1 MQIKMKC
8 KRALAFVLAL
18 LMLMT
23 MIPTAAFAE
32 DLPSDVATSTDVATD
47 PIASQENEPVSE
59 EPTAPDEEAEQPAA
73 EDNTAA
79 DDPAVSE
86 EDAPAIE
93 SEDIDSTEI
102 PDATPDESTGSDA
115 AEETS
120 DAADT
125 ALPAVLT
132 LRETIDANGFA
143 YVQAVRPT
151 KVCNTPDLSEAG
163 HIYTLTDT
171 DDVLL
176 ATEYSGRSIK
186 VWYYVGADA
195 AMRGYVDADDLS
207 DTCLSADEVADLTNG
222 IEYREYSTDAGYMT
236 LYLADGEFNLIEEP
250 TTEDTPA
257 EEPDPDPDIETMTE
271 EENGNES
278 EADDPAVDGAGENEN
293 AADNAPQEPTDDV
306 GSDEEAAADPEA
318 SEGEQ
323 LPEDEL
329 LTGEDEILPDS
340 ETASDDAALVEDETL
355 PDSSEEVLPP
365 ALIGDYL
372 QVTTNTRV
380 FSEIDETA
388 TDDYFG
394 DLYLGVFA
402 RDAIVHVEEVQ
413 QDSAGRSWYLVTFLY
428 GDDFTDGRMK
438 WTATDTIWIL
448 ADETAKTEQ
457 TDLTVTDYAYPL
469 GTPIM
474 RLMSR
479 STTAMNGFSLKSIS
493 GSIGSFSVGDTAY
506 GSSGRDRD
514 YSQIATLEGHGKIYA
529 TPHYL
534 EGYTVYCL
542 EHTLPGPGEN
552 ISGGGQQPTG
562 PYTIVDWDGYMS
574 TAGYSGTIYGE
585 DTMHGIAWVLGHTYP
600 FMVLDRSDSDNN
612 TWSRVAGQFAIREV
626 IKQMEG
632 AQYVRDYWDMDNFYA
647 ASNNAPAVYLEY
659 ARWLAEN
666 AIAHARRTSDIT
678 VSNKSAGY
686 ANGSYYGTAT
696 YTTDADFMRISKNVG
711 TLTGHT
717 GGEDDLYYYLNSGDT
732 VTVYSSSNSF
742 AYGVESMMDDE
753 AGFYVGVP
761 SVEIQKVLIPIES
774 IPYPTDEAFVDFAV
788 TFGAAVITKTDA
800 GTGAALAGATFEVV
814 NASGT
819 VVATTKTGADG
830 TAFFENLQAGT
841 YTICETSAPTG
852 YTISVPN
859 TQSLTVAAGQTAYST
874 FANEQISGKIAIYKV
889 DADSKTPLAGATF
902 SVTDANGKTVATL
915 VTDANGSAETG
926 WLPYGT
932 YDVTETAAPDH
943 YINSGVSVTVSITEH
958 GKTYTIEAEN
968 EPMTGGLLVRKKDAV
983 TGAAISGVQF
993 DIYQGDVLVATMTTD
1008 ANGVATCNGLDAGSY
1023 IVKEHALP
1031 TGYVGELVVLE
1042 GTVTSDV
1049 TTVFDAANMPSQSK
1063 IKIIKTD
1070 SVTGEVLPGAEFSI
1084 ANAAGIVIGQLITGE
1099 NGTTTSGWLPYGVYT
1114 ITETQAPDS
1123 YINRGFSTRIE
1134 AYENG
1139 KTYTITVENEP
1150 TKGGI
1155 KVIKTDGLTQHPI
1168 EGVQFDVYQGD
1179 VLIGTMTTNTQ
1190 GIAIIEDLEK
1200 GSYTVKEH
1208 ALPTGY
1214 VGELAEMT
1222 AVVVSD
1228 QITELTATNTPSRSK
1243 VRIIKTDALSGAALA
1258 GAEFTITDADGN
1270 VVEVLT
1276 TGADGMAE
1284 SDWLTYGTYTVTE
1297 TAAPDHY
1304 VNSGFTQSFDAYED
1318 GKTYEFAVAN
1328 QPTEGGIRLVKTDS
1342 KTNAPIAGV
1351 KFNVYSGTVLV
1362 GSMTTDTNGV
1372 AMLNGLEPGTYTVK
1386 EDALPTGYAGESV
1399 VLEATVVSDVT
1410 CELQATNTPSTSKIR
1425 IVKTDAMNGA
1435 ALAGAEFTITDSTGA
1450 VVAAITTDEDGV
1462 AVTDWL
1468 TYGTYTVT
1476 ETKAPEH
1483 YVNSGFT
1490 ATIDAHDDGETY
1502 ELAVTNAPTK
1512 GGIRLTKTDSETG
1525 AFLAG
1530 VKFSIYQGDTL
1541 IATMITDENG
1551 VASCDNLDRGSYLV
1565 KEDALPE
1572 GYSGDL
1578 VVLEATVRSDA
1589 VTELHAV
1596 NCKSKS
1602 QIRIVKTDDLTGEAV
1617 SGAEFTVTD
1626 DSGNVAAV
1634 ITTDANGEAVTDWL
1648 PYGIY
1653 TVSETRTP
1661 EHYITSDWSETVAA
1675 YENGVTYTI
1684 EVSNTPTKGYLQIT
1698 KTDALDGTLIEGVQ
1712 FDIYQGDELI
1722 STMTTGSE
1730 GVATSEALPKG
1741 TYTVKEHDLPEGYT
1755 GELATMEAVVVSDET
1770 TQLTASNQ
1778 PIMGKIAI
1786 HKSDSLTGEML
1797 ANAEFTIKRLTGLPS
1812 HNGSNDGEVVAVIT
1826 TNANGY
1832 AETSMLTYGTYLV
1845 TESKVPEHYV
1855 NEPYVCEVTIS
1866 EHEQTCTVYAENEP
1880 TMGWIRL
1887 LKTNILDQTP
1897 IAGVQFDIYQDGEVV
1912 ASMTTDD
1919 KGVAVSEALPKGEY
1933 TVREYETPVG
1943 YISEVFQ
1950 LNAEVRSDETTELT
1964 VTNKPIEGKIR
1975 IEKCDS
1981 LTGDRLA
1988 GATFTV
1994 TRLSGL
2000 PSHKGN
2006 GNGEVVATITTD
2018 VNGVAETPML
2028 TYGVYRV
2035 DETIVPEHYI
2045 DNGFSVEVTINE
2057 EDEGTYLVEC
2067 ENEPTKGWIQ
2077 LVKVDALDRTPIA
2090 GVVFDIYAGGEL
2102 VSSMTTNEDGV
2113 ALSEPLHKGE
2123 YMVCERDNPTG
2134 YTGELSVLDAVV
2146 KSDETTHLS
2155 CTNQP
2160 IQGRIQIMKRDQ
2172 LTKEALAGAEFTVTR
2187 IAGLPSHNGSNDGE
2201 VVAVI
2206 TTDANGMAI
2215 TPLLTWG
2222 TYRVEETGV
2231 PEHYVDNN
2239 FTAEVTISEDQK
2251 IYTVDVE
2258 NEPTKG
2264 WIRLTKTDRLNG
2276 NPIEGVQFDIF
2287 YNDQY
2292 GEGLAGTMVTDANG
2306 IAMSEPLRKGQY
2318 IVREHGETAG
2328 YVFEEIELA
2337 ATVKSDEITDVAA
2350 TNMPVLV
2357 QLTLYKRDLNEYDG
2371 DDPNTNPRN
2380 KAIPTMP
2387 NDYNIPDPATRGDGV
2402 LTGTVFH
2409 VSAGADILDRQ
2420 GNVIY
2425 PEGTVI
2431 IESLTT
2437 AGDAASV
2444 TTEPLWPGLY
2454 AVQEIQAPTG
2464 YQIDPNPFYVDSRGA
2479 SYQSTVPTVEYAGLS
2494 RNEILYGAQAI
2505 VKVLGNNDN
2514 TTDPTRVEIPEA
2526 GAEFKV
2532 YLKSAGSYENARDFE
2547 RDYLTTD
2554 EHGYAMTKP
2563 LPYGV
2568 YVLEQTAGKDG
2579 YEIKGPIEFSID
2591 GTESLVN
2598 PPPLTLSDKPI
2609 LYRLKLIKTDA
2620 DTGKVIT
2627 LANTSFKIK
2636 DSQGKY
2642 ITQTVYYPREMKID
2656 TFTTD
2661 VTGSVT
2667 LPEVIN
2673 WGHYF
2678 IEEIVAPEG
2687 YLIRTD
2693 ELAVFIGNAGDQPGQ
2708 TYEVEIEIPNEA
2720 VMGRIELVKTG
2731 LTLTGFMSSTEHG
2744 YEVTRP
2750 IYEDRYLAGATFEIR
2765 AAEDIIGG
2773 DGTLWYTKDALVETI
2788 TTSGTSSDMSKELP
2802 LGRYYLIET
2811 GAPVGYILE
2820 DVPYEADLTYLDG
2833 NTPVVTIQVKAGNK
2847 YLPASVALV
2856 KHKEVTEVMTSENG
2870 MVHQVITTAPG
2881 EGFTFGLYNTKDI
2894 QYMNGT
2900 LMADT
2905 LMAVGVT
2912 DEQGLL
2918 HISSYFPHGE
2928 YYIKELAAPAGW
2940 KINPDAFPVNILPD
2954 MVSED
2959 AAVIQVVYPEVVCD
2973 ELIYTPIT
2981 LTKTDIT
2988 GVETL
2993 PGALIEV
3000 MDSEGTLIY
3009 REFTDANGEIPDI
3022 PVVPGTYTFR
3032 EVYAPEGYELNM
3044 TEMTFTVDE
3053 LGNITGDT
3061 VIRDDYTL
3069 VTLVKQDM
3077 DGNPL
3082 AGVEFGLLK
3091 DDEFLVAVAQSDAKG
3106 IVTFEK
3112 IPCGKY
3118 TIREVQPLPGY
3129 LLNDTVVHLTV
3140 DNTFANPSEP
3150 LAVIEN
3156 HPIEVILHKI
3166 DKDNKPLPGAIFGL
3180 FDSDGFLCMTALSD
3194 VTGTVKFS
3202 YVPYGSYTI
3211 RELEAPDGYLLSQ
3224 TVIPIEIDA
3233 TYQNSVEPLAT
3244 VVNQAARLQYKK
3256 VDTSGKLLPGVEFSL
3271 INADTGEIV
3280 EIVTSDDAGEFV
3292 FTRFTFGNW
3301 IIRETKA
3308 PEGYNIMPN
3317 IELTV
3322 DENWVEPEP
3331 FTLVNIPNHYEF
3343 VKTDNK
3349 GNPMPGV
3356 KFTLED
3362 GAGNIL
3368 RDLVSGE
3375 DGIVHVT
3382 DLTPGVY
3389 IIREIETLEGY
3400 TLSEET
3406 IKVVIDEKY
3415 IVPDEMFRFVN
3426 YPNIQTGAG
3435 FEMTSLMWSG
3445 VALVSVSCVAV
3456 MVYILLNKRR
3466 PRT

>member
-23 MIPTAAFAE
+23 MLPTAAFAE
-32 DLPSDVATSTDVATD
+32 ELPSDVATSTDVAAD

-73 EDNTAA
+73 EDSTAA
-79 DDPAVSE
+79 DDLAVSE

-102 PDATPDESTGSDA
+102 PDDTPDESTDSDA
-115 AEETS
+115 AEETT

-125 ALPAVLT
+125 ELPVALT
-132 LRETIDANGFA
+132 LQETIEANGFA

-151 KVCNTPDLSEAG
+151 MVYNTPERSEDG

-176 ATEYSGRSIK
+176 ATEHNGSTIK

-195 AMRGYVDADDLS
+195 AMRGYVDANDLT
-207 DTCLSADEVADLTNG
+207 DTCLSADEVVALTNG
-222 IEYREYSTDAGYMT
+222 IDCREYSTDAGYMT

-257 EEPDPDPDIETMTE
+257 EEPEPDPENETMTE
-271 EENGNES
+271 EETGNES
-278 EADDPAVDGAGENEN
+278 EADDPAVDGAGEDEN

-318 SEGEQ
+318 TEGEQ

-329 LTGEDEILPDS
+329 LTGEDETLPDS
-340 ETASDDAALVEDETL
+340 ETDSDDADLVEDETL

-372 QVTTNTRV
+372 QVTTDTRV
-380 FSEIDETA
+380 FSEIDDTA

-402 RDAIVHVEEVQ
+402 RDAIVRVEEVH

-428 GDDFTDGRMK
+428 GDDFADGRMK
-438 WTATDTIWIL
+438 WIATDMIWIL
-448 ADETAKTEQ
+448 ADEAAETDQ
-457 TDLTVTDYAYPL
+457 TDLSVTDYAYPL

-479 STTAMNGFSLKSIS
+479 SATAMNGFSLKSIS

-514 YSQIATLEGHGKIYA
+514 YPQIATLEGHGKIYA

-552 ISGGGQQPTG
+552 ISGGGKQPTG

-585 DTMHGIAWVLGHTYP
+585 DTMHAIAWVLGHTYP

-647 ASNNAPAVYLEY
+647 ASNNAPGVYLEY

-666 AIAHARRTSDIT
+666 AIAHARRTGKIT

-696 YTTDADFMRISKNVG
+696 YTTGADFMRISKNVG
-711 TLTGHT
+711 MLTGHT

-761 SVEIQKVLIPIES
+761 SVEIQKVLIPIAS
-774 IPYPTDEAFVDFAV
+774 VPYPTDEAFVDFAV

-800 GTGAALAGATFEVV
+800 GTGAALPGATFEVI
-814 NASGT
+814 NASGAT
-819 VVATTKTGADG
+819 VATAKTGADG
-830 TAFFENLQAGT
+830 TVSFEDLQAGT
-841 YTICETSAPTG
+841 YTIRETSAPTG
-852 YTISVPN
+852 YTLSVPN
-859 TQSLTVAAGQTAYST
+859 TQSLTVAAGQTANAT
-874 FANEQISGKIAIYKV
+874 FANEKIRGKIAIYKV
-889 DADSKTPLAGATF
+889 DADSKEPLAGAAF
-902 SVTDANGKTVATL
+902 SVTDANGNIVATL
-915 VTDANGSAETG
+915 VTDANGTAETD

-943 YINSGVSVTVSITEH
+943 YINSGASVTVSITEH
-958 GKTYTIEAEN
+958 GKTYTVEAEN
-968 EPMTGGLLVRKKDAV
+968 EPMKGGLIVRKKDAV
-983 TGAAISGVQF
+983 TGAVIEDVQF
-993 DIYQGDVLVATMTTD
+993 DIYRDGELIATMTTD
-1008 ANGVATCNGLDAGSY
+1008 ANGVATCNGLDAGTY
-1023 IVKEHALP
+1023 TIKEHALP

-1042 GTVTSDV
+1042 GTVASDV
-1049 TTVFDAANMPSQSK
+1049 TTVLDATNMPSQSK

-1070 SVTGEVLPGAEFSI
+1070 SVTGEMLPGAEFSI
-1084 ANAAGIVIGQLITGE
+1084 ANAAGITIGKLITGE
-1099 NGTTTSGWLPYGVYT
+1099 DGTTTSGWLPYGVYT

-1134 AYENG
+1134 AFENG
-1139 KTYTITVENEP
+1139 KIYTINVENEP

-1155 KVIKTDGLTQHPI
+1155 KVIKMDALTQLPI
-1168 EGVQFDVYQGD
+1168 AGVQFDVFQGD
-1179 VLIGTMTTNTQ
+1179 TLVGTMTTNAQ

-1200 GSYTVKEH
+1200 GTYTVKEH

-1214 VGELAEMT
+1214 VGELTEMT

-1228 QITELTATNTPSRSK
+1228 QITKLPATNTPSRSK
-1243 VRIIKTDALSGAALA
+1243 VRIVKTDALSGAVLP
-1258 GAEFTITDADGN
+1258 GAEFTITDAAGN

-1276 TGADGMAE
+1276 TGVDGKIE
-1284 SDWLTYGTYTVTE
+1284 SGWLTYGTYIVTE
-1297 TAAPDHY
+1297 
-1304 VNSGFTQSFDAYED
+1304 S
-1318 GKTYEFAVAN
+1318 
-1328 QPTEGGIRLVKTDS
+1328 
-1342 KTNAPIAGV
+1342 
-1351 KFNVYSGTVLV
+1351 
-1362 GSMTTDTNGV
+1362 
-1372 AMLNGLEPGTYTVK
+1372 
-1386 EDALPTGYAGESV
+1386 
-1399 VLEATVVSDVT
+1399 
-1410 CELQATNTPSTSKIR
+1410 
-1425 IVKTDAMNGA
+1425 
-1435 ALAGAEFTITDSTGA
+1435 
-1450 VVAAITTDEDGV
+1450 
-1462 AVTDWL
+1462 
-1468 TYGTYTVT
+1468 
-1476 ETKAPEH
+1476 KAPEH
-1483 YVNSGFT
+1483 YVNSGF
-1490 ATIDAHDDGETY
+1490 AQSFDAFEDGKTY
-1502 ELAVTNAPTK
+1502 EFTVSNAPNK

-1525 AFLAG
+1525 AFLSG
-1530 VKFSIYQGDTL
+1530 VKFNIYRGDEL
-1541 IATMITDENG
+1541 VASMVTDENG
-1551 VASCDNLDRGSYLV
+1551 VASCDNLDRGTYLV

-1572 GYSGDL
+1572 GYSGEL
-1578 VVLEATVRSDA
+1578 VVLEATVQSDA

-1602 QIRIVKTDDLTGEAV
+1602 QIRIVKTDDLTGEVV

-1626 DSGNVAAV
+1626 EAGNVAAV

-1653 TVSETRTP
+1653 TVSETKTP
-1661 EHYITSDWSETVAA
+1661 EHYVTSDWSETVAA
-1675 YENGVTYTI
+1675 FENGVTYTF
-1684 EVSNTPTKGYLQIT
+1684 EVSNNPTKGYLQIT

-1712 FDIYQGDELI
+1712 FDIYQGDKLI
-1722 STMTTGSE
+1722 STMTTGAD
-1730 GVATSEALPKG
+1730 GIATSEALPKG
-1741 TYTVKEHDLPEGYT
+1741 TYTVKEHSLPEGYT
-1755 GELATMEAVVVSDET
+1755 GELATMEAVVKSDES
-1770 TQLTASNQ
+1770 TQLAANNQ
-1778 PIMGKIAI
+1778 PIMGQIRI
-1786 HKSDSLTGEML
+1786 EKSDALTGEML
-1797 ANAEFTIKRLTGLPS
+1797 ACAEFTITRNTGLPS
-1812 HNGSNDGEVVAVIT
+1812 HKGSNDGEVVAVMT
-1826 TNANGY
+1826 TDADGV
-1832 AETSMLTYGTYLV
+1832 AVSPLLTWGTYTV
-1845 TESKVPEHYV
+1845 VETKIPEHYENQPFEAV
-1855 NEPYVCEVTIS
+1855 VTIN
-1866 EHEQTCTVYAENEP
+1866 EHEQTYTIEAENEP
-1880 TMGWIRL
+1880 TMGYIRVV
-1887 LKTNILDQTP
+1887 KTNSLDQMP

-1912 ASMTTDD
+1912 ASMTTDE
-1919 KGVAVSEALPKGEY
+1919 KGVAVSPALPKGEY

-1950 LNAEVRSDETTELT
+1950 LNAEVCSDETTELA
-1964 VTNKPIEGKIR
+1964 VTNKPIQGKIR
-1975 IEKCDS
+1975 IEKQDA
-1981 LTGDRLA
+1981 LTGDHLA

-1994 TRLSGL
+1994 TRISGL
-2000 PSHKGN
+2000 PSHNGN

-2018 VNGVAETPML
+2018 VNGIAETPML

-2035 DETIVPEHYI
+2035 DETIVPEHYV
-2045 DNGFSVEVTINE
+2045 DNSFSVEVTINE

-2077 LVKVDALDRTPIA
+2077 HVKVDALDRTPIA
-2090 GVVFDIYAGGEL
+2090 GVVFDIYNGGEL
-2102 VSSMTTNEDGV
+2102 ISSMTTNADGV

-2134 YTGELSVLDAVV
+2134 YTGELIVLDAVV

-2160 IQGRIQIMKRDQ
+2160 MQGRIQIMKRDQ

-2231 PEHYVDNN
+2231 PEHYVDNS
-2239 FTAEVTISEDQK
+2239 FSVEITITEDQK

-2264 WIRLTKTDRLNG
+2264 WIRLTKTDRMNG

-2292 GEGLAGTMVTDANG
+2292 GEGMAGTMVTDANG

-2337 ATVKSDEITDVAA
+2337 VTVKSDEITDVAA

-2357 QLTLYKRDLNEYDG
+2357 QLTIYKRDLNEYDG
-2371 DDPNTNPRN
+2371 DNPNTNPRN

-2402 LTGTVFH
+2402 LTGTVFQ
-2409 VSAGADILDRQ
+2409 VSAGEDIVDRQ

-2431 IESLTT
+2431 IDSLTT

-2454 AVQEIQAPTG
+2454 AVQEIAAPTG
-2464 YQIDPNPFYVDSRGA
+2464 YQIDPNPFFVDTSGA
-2479 SYQSTVPTVEYAGLS
+2479 AMQSAVPTVVFPGLS

-2526 GAEFKV
+2526 GAEFRV
-2532 YLKSAGSYENARDFE
+2532 FLKSAGSYENARDFE
-2547 RDYLTTD
+2547 RDYLITD

-2579 YEIKGPIEFSID
+2579 HEIKGPIEFSID

-2642 ITQTVYYPREMKID
+2642 ITQTVYYPHEMEID
-2656 TFTTD
+2656 TFVTD
-2661 VTGSVT
+2661 ATGSVT

-2708 TYEVEIEIPNEA
+2708 TYEVEIEIPNKA

-2731 LTLTGFMSSTEHG
+2731 LTLTGFMTANEHG

-2750 IYEDRYLAGATFEIR
+2750 VYEDRYLAGATFEIR

-2773 DGTLWYTKDALVETI
+2773 DGTTWYTKDALVETI
-2788 TTSGTSSDMSKELP
+2788 TTSGTGSDMSKELP

-2856 KHKEVTEVMTSENG
+2856 KHKEVTEVVTSENG
-2870 MVHQVITTAPG
+2870 MVHQVITMAPG
-2881 EGFTFGLYNTKDI
+2881 EGFTFGLYNAKDI
-2894 QYMNGT
+2894 HYVNGT

-2905 LMAVGVT
+2905 LMAVGMT

-2918 HISSYFPHGE
+2918 HISGYFPHGE

-2940 KINPDAFPVNILPD
+2940 QINPDAFPVSILPD
-2954 MVSED
+2954 MVAED
-2959 AAVIQVVYPEVVCD
+2959 AAVIQVVYPEVVYD

-2981 LTKTDIT
+2981 LIKTDIT

-3000 MDSEGTLIY
+3000 RDSEGTLIY

-3032 EVYAPEGYELNM
+3032 EVYAPEGYELNT
-3044 TEMTFTVDE
+3044 TEMTFNVDE

-3061 VIRDDYTL
+3061 VIRDDYTS
-3069 VTLVKQDM
+3069 VTLVKKDM

-3082 AGVEFGLLK
+3082 AGVEFGLLR
-3091 DDEFLVAVAQSDAKG
+3091 DDESLMAVTQSDAKG

-3112 IPCGKY
+3112 IPFGKY

-3140 DNTFANPSEP
+3140 DNTFVNPVEP

-3166 DKDNKPLPGAIFGL
+3166 DKDNKPLPGTIFGL

-3224 TVIPIEIDA
+3224 TVIPIEIDEN
-3233 TYQNSVEPLAT
+3233 YQNSVEPLAT
-3244 VVNQAARLQYKK
+3244 VVNQAARLRYKK

-3271 INADTGEIV
+3271 INADTSEIV
-3280 EIVTSDDAGEFV
+3280 EIITSDDAGEFV
-3292 FTRFTFGNW
+3292 FTRFTYGNW
-3301 IIRETKA
+3301 IVRETKT
-3308 PEGYNIMPN
+3308 PEGYNVMPD

-3349 GNPMPGV
+3349 GKPLPGV

-3368 RDLVSGE
+3368 RDLISGE

-3382 DLTPGVY
+3382 GLTPGVY

-3406 IKVVIDEKY
+3406 IKVVIDDKY

-3445 VALVSVSCVAV
+3445 VALLSVSCAAV
-3456 MVYILLNKRR
+3456 MAYILLNKRR
-3466 PRT
+3466 PRI

>member
-32 DLPSDVATSTDVATD
+32 ELPSDVATSTDVVTD

-73 EDNTAA
+73 EDSTAA

-93 SEDIDSTEI
+93 SEDIDSSEI
-102 PDATPDESTGSDA
+102 PDDTPEESADSIV
-115 AEETS
+115 AEEMT

-125 ALPAVLT
+125 ELRAALT
-132 LRETIDANGFA
+132 LQETIEANGFA

-151 KVCNTPDLSEAG
+151 KVYNTPDLSEAG

-176 ATEYSGRSIK
+176 ATEHNGSSIK

-195 AMRGYVDADDLS
+195 AMRGYVDANDLS

-236 LYLADGEFNLIEEP
+236 LYFADGEFNLIEEP
-250 TTEDTPA
+250 TTENTPA
-257 EEPDPDPDIETMTE
+257 EKPEPDPENETMTE
-271 EENGNES
+271 EETGNES
-278 EADDPAVDGAGENEN
+278 EADEPAVDGAGEDEI

-306 GSDEEAAADPEA
+306 GSNEETAADPDA
-318 SEGEQ
+318 AEGEQ

-340 ETASDDAALVEDETL
+340 ETDSDDADLVEDETL
-355 PDSSEEVLPP
+355 PDSSEEVMPP

-372 QVTTNTRV
+372 QVTTNTRA

-402 RDAIVHVEEVQ
+402 RDAIVRVEEVQ

-479 STTAMNGFSLKSIS
+479 SSTAMNGFSLKSIS

-585 DTMHGIAWVLGHTYP
+585 DTMHAIAWVLGHTYP

-647 ASNNAPAVYLEY
+647 ASNNAPGVYLEY

-666 AIAHARRTSDIT
+666 AIAHARRTGKIT
-678 VSNKSAGY
+678 VSNKNAGY

-717 GGEDDLYYYLNSGDT
+717 GGEDDLYYYLNSSDT

-800 GTGAALAGATFEVV
+800 STGAALSGATFEVI
-814 NASGT
+814 NASGAT
-819 VVATTKTGADG
+819 VATAKTGADG
-830 TAFFENLQAGT
+830 TVSFEDLKAGT
-841 YTICETSAPTG
+841 YTIRETSAPTG
-852 YTISVPN
+852 YTLSVPN
-859 TQSLTVAAGQTAYST
+859 TQSLTVIAGQTASAT
-874 FANEQISGKIAIYKV
+874 FANEKISGKIAIYKV
-889 DADSKTPLAGATF
+889 DADSKEPLAGAAF
-902 SVTDANGKTVATL
+902 SVIDAYGNTVATL

-958 GKTYTIEAEN
+958 GKTYTVEAEN
-968 EPMTGGLLVRKKDAV
+968 EPMTGGLIVRKKDAV
-983 TGAAISGVQF
+983 TGAAIEDVQF
-993 DIYQGDVLVATMTTD
+993 DIYRDGELIATMTTD
-1008 ANGVATCNGLDAGSY
+1008 ANGVATCNGLDAGTY
-1023 IVKEHALP
+1023 TVKEHALP

-1049 TTVFDAANMPSQSK
+1049 TTVLDATNMPSQSK
-1063 IKIIKTD
+1063 IRIIKTD
-1070 SVTGEVLPGAEFSI
+1070 SVTGEMLPGAEFSI
-1084 ANAAGIVIGQLITGE
+1084 ANEAGIVIGQLITGE
-1099 NGTTTSGWLPYGVYT
+1099 DGTTTSGWLPYGVYT
-1114 ITETQAPDS
+1114 ITETKAPNS

-1134 AYENG
+1134 AFENG
-1139 KTYTITVENEP
+1139 KTYIVDVANEP

-1155 KVIKTDGLTQHPI
+1155 KVIKTDSLSQLPI
-1168 EGVQFDVYQGD
+1168 ADVQFDVFQED
-1179 VLIGTMTTNTQ
+1179 TLVGTMTTNAQ

-1200 GSYTVKEH
+1200 GNYTVKEH

-1214 VGELAEMT
+1214 VGALAEMT

-1228 QITELTATNTPSRSK
+1228 QITELSATNTPSRSK
-1243 VRIIKTDALSGAALA
+1243 VRIIKTDA
-1258 GAEFTITDADGN
+1258 
-1270 VVEVLT
+1270 
-1276 TGADGMAE
+1276 
-1284 SDWLTYGTYTVTE
+1284 
-1297 TAAPDHY
+1297 
-1304 VNSGFTQSFDAYED
+1304 
-1318 GKTYEFAVAN
+1318 
-1328 QPTEGGIRLVKTDS
+1328 
-1342 KTNAPIAGV
+1342 
-1351 KFNVYSGTVLV
+1351 
-1362 GSMTTDTNGV
+1362 
-1372 AMLNGLEPGTYTVK
+1372 
-1386 EDALPTGYAGESV
+1386 
-1399 VLEATVVSDVT
+1399 
-1410 CELQATNTPSTSKIR
+1410 
-1425 IVKTDAMNGA
+1425 MNGT
-1435 ALAGAEFTITDSTGA
+1435 ALAGAEFTITDSAGA
-1450 VVAAITTDEDGV
+1450 VVATITTGEDGV
-1462 AVTDWL
+1462 AITDWL

-1476 ETKAPEH
+1476 ETKAPAH
-1483 YVNSGFT
+1483 YVNSSFT
-1490 ATIDAHDDGETY
+1490 VTVDAHEDGKTY
-1502 ELAVTNAPTK
+1502 EFAVSNAPNK

-1525 AFLAG
+1525 AFLSG
-1530 VKFSIYQGDTL
+1530 VKFNIYRGDEL
-1541 IATMITDENG
+1541 VASMVTDENG
-1551 VASCDNLDRGSYLV
+1551 VASCDNLDRGTYLV
-1565 KEDALPE
+1565 KEDSLPE
-1572 GYSGDL
+1572 GYSGEL
-1578 VVLEATVRSDA
+1578 VVLEASVQSDT

-1626 DSGNVAAV
+1626 ESGNVAAV
-1634 ITTDANGEAVTDWL
+1634 ITTNANGEAVTDWL

-1653 TVSETRTP
+1653 TVTETRTP
-1661 EHYITSDWSETVAA
+1661 EHYVTSNWSETVAA
-1675 YENGVTYTI
+1675 YENGVTYTF

-1698 KTDALDGTLIEGVQ
+1698 KTDVLDGTLIEGVQ
-1712 FDIYQGDELI
+1712 FDIYQGDKLI
-1722 STMTTGSE
+1722 STMTTGAD
-1730 GVATSEALPKG
+1730 GIAISEALPKG
-1741 TYTVKEHDLPEGYT
+1741 IYTVKEHSLPEGYT
-1755 GELATMEAVVVSDET
+1755 GELATMEAVVKSDET
-1770 TQLTASNQ
+1770 TQLAANNQ
-1778 PIMGKIAI
+1778 PIMGQIRI
-1786 HKSDSLTGEML
+1786 EKSDALTGEML
-1797 ANAEFTIKRLTGLPS
+1797 AGAEFTITRNTGLPS
-1812 HNGSNDGEVVAVIT
+1812 HKGSNDSEVVAVMT
-1826 TNANGY
+1826 TNADG
-1832 AETSMLTYGTYLV
+1832 AAVSPLLTWGTYTV
-1845 TESKVPEHYV
+1845 VETKIPEHYENQPFEAV
-1855 NEPYVCEVTIS
+1855 VTIS
-1866 EHEQTCTVYAENEP
+1866 EHEQTYTVEAENVP
-1880 TMGWIRL
+1880 TMGYIRVV
-1887 LKTNILDQTP
+1887 KTNSLDQTP
-1897 IAGVQFDIYQDGEVV
+1897 IAGVIFDITQNSQVIGSIV
-1912 ASMTTDD
+1912 TDEN
-1919 KGVAVSEALPKGEY
+1919 GVAVSDPLPKGIY
-1933 TVREYETPVG
+1933 TVSERDTPIGYVYEIVNL
-1943 YISEVFQ
+1943 Q
-1950 LNAEVRSDETTELT
+1950 AEVRSDETIELT

-1975 IEKCDS
+1975 IEKQDA

-1994 TRLSGL
+1994 TRVSGL
-2000 PSHKGN
+2000 PSHNGS
-2006 GNGEVVATITTD
+2006 GNGEVVATITTAI
-2018 VNGVAETPML
+2018 NGVAETPWL

-2035 DETIVPEHYI
+2035 EETGVPEHYV
-2045 DNGFSVEVTINE
+2045 DNGFSVEAVINE
-2057 EDEGTYLVEC
+2057 EDMGTYLVDC

-2090 GVVFDIYAGGEL
+2090 GVVFDIYNGGEL
-2102 VSSMTTNEDGV
+2102 VSSMTTNADGV

-2134 YTGELSVLDAVV
+2134 YTGELNTLEAVV

-2172 LTKEALAGAEFTVTR
+2172 LTKDALAGAEFTVTR

-2231 PEHYVDNN
+2231 PEHYVDNS
-2239 FTAEVTISEDQK
+2239 FSVEVTINEDQK
-2251 IYTVDVE
+2251 IYTIDVE

-2337 ATVKSDEITDVAA
+2337 ATVKSDEITDVEA

-2402 LTGTVFH
+2402 LTGTVFQ
-2409 VSAGADILDRQ
+2409 VSAGADILDCQ

-2431 IESLTT
+2431 IDSLTT
-2437 AGDAASV
+2437 AGDDASV

-2454 AVQEIQAPTG
+2454 AVQEITAPTG
-2464 YQIDPNPFYVDSRGA
+2464 YQIDPNPFYVDTRGA
-2479 SYQSTVPTVEYAGLS
+2479 AMQSAIPTVVFPGLS

-2526 GAEFKV
+2526 GAEFRV
-2532 YLKSAGSYENARDFE
+2532 FLKSAGSYENARDFE
-2547 RDYLTTD
+2547 RDYLITD

-2579 YEIKGPIEFSID
+2579 YEIKGPIEFEID

-2636 DSQGKY
+2636 DSQGEY
-2642 ITQTVYYPREMKID
+2642 ITQTVYYPREMEID

-2661 VTGSVT
+2661 ATGSVT

-2693 ELAVFIGNAGDQPGQ
+2693 ELAVFIGNAGDTPGE

-2731 LTLTGFMSSTEHG
+2731 LTLIGFMTTTEHG

-2773 DGTLWYTKDALVETI
+2773 DGTIWYTKDALVETI
-2788 TTSGTSSDMSKELP
+2788 TTSGTGSDMSKELP

-2820 DVPYEADLTYLDG
+2820 DVPCEADLTYLDG

-2856 KHKEVTEVMTSENG
+2856 KHKEVTKVVTSENG

-2881 EGFTFGLYNTKDI
+2881 EGFTFGLYNAKDI
-2894 QYMNGT
+2894 HYVNGT

-2918 HISSYFPHGE
+2918 HISGYFPHGE

-2940 KINPDAFPVNILPD
+2940 KINPDAFPVSIQPD
-2954 MVSED
+2954 MVAED
-2959 AAVIQVVYPEVVCD
+2959 AAVIQIVYPEVVYD

-3000 MDSEGTLIY
+3000 MNSEGTLIY

-3032 EVYAPEGYELNM
+3032 EVYAPEGYELNT

-3053 LGNITGDT
+3053 LGNITGET
-3061 VIRDDYTL
+3061 VIRDDYTR

-3106 IVTFEK
+3106 IVTFKK

-3224 TVIPIEIDA
+3224 TVIPVEIDEN
-3233 TYQNSVEPLAT
+3233 YQNSVEPLAT

-3256 VDTSGKLLPGVEFSL
+3256 VDTNGKLLPGVEFSL
-3271 INADTGEIV
+3271 INADTGEVV

-3292 FTRFTFGNW
+3292 FTRFTYGNW
-3301 IIRETKA
+3301 IVRETKT
-3308 PEGYNIMPN
+3308 PEGYNVMPD
-3317 IELTV
+3317 IELKV
-3322 DENWVEPEP
+3322 DDNWVEPEP
-3331 FTLVNIPNHYEF
+3331 FTIINIPNHYEF

-3349 GNPMPGV
+3349 GKPMPGV

-3368 RDLVSGE
+3368 RDLVSGV

-3406 IKVVIDEKY
+3406 IKIVIDEKY
-3415 IVPDEMFRFVN
+3415 VVPDEMFHFVN

-3445 VALVSVSCVAV
+3445 VALVSVSCAAV
-3456 MVYILLNKRR
+3456 MAYILLNKRR

>member
-1 MQIKMKC
+1 MHLKTVC
-8 KRALAFVLAL
+8 KRLTA
-18 LMLMT
+18 LMLAVLMMLT
-23 MIPTAAFAE
+23 LLPVSVFAE
-32 DLPSDVATSTDVATD
+32 DMDSDMTSHADTDIVSPDTSIADADISDFTTDASKNTEESDDTSTVQEPETETEEEGTDEGMSDGVSVEDEQTEDEDAAASAPEKPSDDTSGEVNEDDSEQQDSDTEELETPVLRSA
-47 PIASQENEPVSE
+47 ASPSRF
-59 EPTAPDEEAEQPAA
+59 TGDE
-73 EDNTAA
+73 
-79 DDPAVSE
+79 
-86 EDAPAIE
+86 
-93 SEDIDSTEI
+93 
-102 PDATPDESTGSDA
+102 
-115 AEETS
+115 
-120 DAADT
+120 
-125 ALPAVLT
+125 
-132 LRETIDANGFA
+132 
-143 YVQAVRPT
+143 AVRLGKEGNNIYGIIVQKDGSSST
-151 KVCNTPDLSEAG
+151 SITRHWVTVDGVKYTAYCIEASNAS
-163 HIYTLTDT
+163 T
-171 DDVLL
+171 
-176 ATEYSGRSIK
+176 SGRD
-186 VWYYVGADA
+186 G
-195 AMRGYVDADDLS
+195 GL
-207 DTCLSADEVADLTNG
+207 EPG
-222 IEYREYSTDAGYMT
+222 TDAGLLWILNNVPDDSDEDYAIKQQAIWA
-236 LYLADGEFNLIEEP
+236 YLGQSFSISNLAAGSRCSMSTEQLRERMNDIVTNAQNASLTGSQELWIAYHLENRSYYQDMAFTVAEP
-250 TTEDTPA
+250 PPSITPT
-257 EEPDPDPDIETMTE
+257 PVPTPTPTPTPTPITGVIRVVKRDS
-271 EENGNES
+271 ENGE
-278 EADDPAVDGAGENEN
+278 
-293 AADNAPQEPTDDV
+293 
-306 GSDEEAAADPEA
+306 
-318 SEGEQ
+318 
-323 LPEDEL
+323 
-329 LTGEDEILPDS
+329 
-340 ETASDDAALVEDETL
+340 
-355 PDSSEEVLPP
+355 
-365 ALIGDYL
+365 
-372 QVTTNTRV
+372 
-380 FSEIDETA
+380 
-388 TDDYFG
+388 
-394 DLYLGVFA
+394 
-402 RDAIVHVEEVQ
+402 
-413 QDSAGRSWYLVTFLY
+413 
-428 GDDFTDGRMK
+428 
-438 WTATDTIWIL
+438 
-448 ADETAKTEQ
+448 
-457 TDLTVTDYAYPL
+457 
-469 GTPIM
+469 
-474 RLMSR
+474 
-479 STTAMNGFSLKSIS
+479 
-493 GSIGSFSVGDTAY
+493 
-506 GSSGRDRD
+506 
-514 YSQIATLEGHGKIYA
+514 
-529 TPHYL
+529 
-534 EGYTVYCL
+534 
-542 EHTLPGPGEN
+542 
-552 ISGGGQQPTG
+552 
-562 PYTIVDWDGYMS
+562 
-574 TAGYSGTIYGE
+574 
-585 DTMHGIAWVLGHTYP
+585 
-600 FMVLDRSDSDNN
+600 
-612 TWSRVAGQFAIREV
+612 
-626 IKQMEG
+626 
-632 AQYVRDYWDMDNFYA
+632 
-647 ASNNAPAVYLEY
+647 
-659 ARWLAEN
+659 
-666 AIAHARRTSDIT
+666 
-678 VSNKSAGY
+678 
-686 ANGSYYGTAT
+686 
-696 YTTDADFMRISKNVG
+696 
-711 TLTGHT
+711 
-717 GGEDDLYYYLNSGDT
+717 
-732 VTVYSSSNSF
+732 
-742 AYGVESMMDDE
+742 
-753 AGFYVGVP
+753 
-761 SVEIQKVLIPIES
+761 
-774 IPYPTDEAFVDFAV
+774 
-788 TFGAAVITKTDA
+788 
-800 GTGAALAGATFEVV
+800 ALAGAVFQLYDSTGNPVGSPVITDATGVAEWTDIPSGDYSVQEIEAPEGYTADDALYPVTITENGQLLTIDVANDAITGKIRIVKTAADTQEALPGAVFTIADA
-814 NASGT
+814 NGT
-819 VVATTKTGADG
+819 VVATLTTGEDG
-830 TAFFENLQAGT
+830 TAE
-841 YTICETSAPTG
+841 S
-852 YTISVPN
+852 
-859 TQSLTVAAGQTAYST
+859 
-874 FANEQISGKIAIYKV
+874 
-889 DADSKTPLAGATF
+889 D
-902 SVTDANGKTVATL
+902 
-915 VTDANGSAETG
+915 
-926 WLPYGT
+926 WLPYDT
-932 YDVTETAAPDH
+932 YTVTEVQAPDH
-943 YINSGVSVTVSITEH
+943 YINSGFSTTINAMED
-958 GKTYTIEAEN
+958 GQTYTISVENAPMQGGIRLTKTDASNGQAIANVQFDIFDATGSLVCTMATNADGVALSGNLPRGKYTVRERELPTGYAGDLVELITAVEPDSVTELTATNMPSTSKIRIVKIDADTKAPLAGAVFSVCDSSGSSVATLTTGEDGTAETDWLPYGTYSVTETAAPDRYINSGFSTTVNAYENGQTYTVEVEN
-968 EPMTGGLLVRKKDAV
+968 EAMTGGLIVRKKDAV
-983 TGAAISGVQF
+983 TSFAISGVQF
-993 DIYQGDVLVATMTTD
+993 DIYQGDILIATMTTD
-1008 ANGVATCNGLDAGSY
+1008 ANGVATCNGLDAGTY
-1023 IVKEHALP
+1023 TVKEHALP

-1049 TTVFDAANMPSQSK
+1049 TTVLDATNMPSQSK
-1063 IKIIKTD
+1063 IRIIKTD
-1070 SVTGEVLPGAEFSI
+1070 SVTGEMLPGAEFSI
-1084 ANAAGIVIGQLITGE
+1084 ANAAGTVIGQLVTGE
-1099 NGTTTSGWLPYGVYT
+1099 DGTTTSGWLPYGIYT
-1114 ITETQAPDS
+1114 ITETQAPDT
-1123 YINRGFSTRIE
+1123 YINRGFSTHIE

-1155 KVIKTDGLTQHPI
+1155 KVIKTDALTQMPI
-1168 EGVQFDVYQGD
+1168 AGVQFDVYQAD
-1179 VLIGTMTTNTQ
+1179 VLIGTMTTNAQ

-1200 GSYTVKEH
+1200 GTYMVKEH

-1222 AVVVSD
+1222 AVVMSD
-1228 QITELTATNTPSRSK
+1228 QITELSATNTPSRSK
-1243 VRIIKTDALSGAALA
+1243 VQIIKTDALTGAALA
-1258 GAEFTITDADGN
+1258 GAEFTITDAAGN
-1270 VVEVLT
+1270 VVEVLST
-1276 TGADGMAE
+1276 DADGKAE

-1297 TAAPDHY
+1297 SAAPNHY
-1304 VNSGFTQSFDAYED
+1304 VNSGFTQTFDAYED
-1318 GKTYEFAVAN
+1318 GKTYEFAV
-1328 QPTEGGIRLVKTDS
+1328 S
-1342 KTNAPIAGV
+1342 NAP
-1351 KFNVYSGTVLV
+1351 N
-1362 GSMTTDTNGV
+1362 
-1372 AMLNGLEPGTYTVK
+1372 
-1386 EDALPTGYAGESV
+1386 
-1399 VLEATVVSDVT
+1399 
-1410 CELQATNTPSTSKIR
+1410 
-1425 IVKTDAMNGA
+1425 
-1435 ALAGAEFTITDSTGA
+1435 
-1450 VVAAITTDEDGV
+1450 
-1462 AVTDWL
+1462 
-1468 TYGTYTVT
+1468 
-1476 ETKAPEH
+1476 
-1483 YVNSGFT
+1483 
-1490 ATIDAHDDGETY
+1490 
-1502 ELAVTNAPTK
+1502 K

-1525 AFLAG
+1525 AFLSG
-1530 VKFSIYQGDTL
+1530 VKFNIYHGDEL
-1541 IATMITDENG
+1541 VASMVTDENG
-1551 VASCDNLDRGSYLV
+1551 VASYDNLDRGTYLV

-1572 GYSGDL
+1572 GYSGEL
-1578 VVLEATVRSDA
+1578 VVLEATVQSDT

-1602 QIRIVKTDDLTGEAV
+1602 QIRIIKTDDLTGEAV

-1626 DSGNVAAV
+1626 EAGNVAAV
-1634 ITTDANGEAVTDWL
+1634 ITSDANGEAVTDWL

-1653 TVSETRTP
+1653 TVTETRTP
-1661 EHYITSDWSETVAA
+1661 EHYVTSDWSETVAA
-1675 YENGVTYTI
+1675 YENGVTYTF

-1712 FDIYQGDELI
+1712 FDIYHGDELI
-1722 STMTTGSE
+1722 STMTTGAD
-1730 GVATSEALPKG
+1730 GGATSEALPKG
-1741 TYTVKEHDLPEGYT
+1741 TYTVKEHSLPEGYT
-1755 GELATMEAVVVSDET
+1755 GELATMEAVVKSDET

-1778 PIMGKIAI
+1778 PIMGQIRVE
-1786 HKSDSLTGEML
+1786 KSDALTGEML
-1797 ANAEFTIKRLTGLPS
+1797 AGAEFTITRSTGLPS
-1812 HNGSNDGEVVAVIT
+1812 HKGSNDGEVVAVIT
-1826 TNANGY
+1826 TNEDGY
-1832 AETSMLTYGTYLV
+1832 AETPMLTYGTYLV
-1845 TESKVPEHYV
+1845 TETKVPEHYV
-1855 NEPYVCEVTIS
+1855 DEPYTCEVTIN
-1866 EHEQTCTVYAENEP
+1866 EHEQICTVYAENVP
-1880 TMGWIRL
+1880 TMGYIRVV
-1887 LKTNILDQTP
+1887 KTNSLDQTP
-1897 IAGVQFDIYQDGEVV
+1897 IAGVIFDISQNSQVIGSIVTGDN
-1912 ASMTTDD
+1912 
-1919 KGVAVSEALPKGEY
+1919 GVAVSDPLPKGIY
-1933 TVREYETPVG
+1933 TVSERDTPIGYVYEIVN
-1943 YISEVFQ
+1943 
-1950 LNAEVRSDETTELT
+1950 LKAEVRSDETTELV
-1964 VTNKPIEGKIR
+1964 VTNKPIEGKFR
-1975 IEKCDS
+1975 IEKRDA
-1981 LTGDRLA
+1981 LTGERLA

-1994 TRLSGL
+1994 TRVSGL
-2000 PSHKGN
+2000 PSHN
-2006 GNGEVVATITTD
+2006 GSDNGEVVAIVTTD
-2018 VNGVAETPML
+2018 INGVAETPWL
-2028 TYGVYRV
+2028 TYGVYRIE
-2035 DETIVPEHYI
+2035 ETGVPEHYV
-2045 DNGFSVEVTINE
+2045 DNGFSVEAIINE
-2057 EDEGTYLVEC
+2057 EDMGPYLVDC

-2090 GVVFDIYAGGEL
+2090 GVVFDIYQDGEL

-2123 YMVCERDNPTG
+2123 YTVCERDTPTG
-2134 YTGELSVLDAVV
+2134 YTYDLAMLEAVV

-2160 IQGRIQIMKRDQ
+2160 IQGRIQIQKTDE

-2206 TTDANGMAI
+2206 TTDAYGIAI

-2222 TYRVEETGV
+2222 TYRIEETKV
-2231 PEHYVDNN
+2231 PEHFVDNGYSCEAVIAADIE
-2239 FTAEVTISEDQK
+2239 TLTI
-2251 IYTVDVE
+2251 DVE

-2318 IVREHGETAG
+2318 IVQEHGETAG

-2357 QLTLYKRDLNEYDG
+2357 QLTIYKRDLDEYDG

-2402 LTGTVFH
+2402 LTGTVFQF
-2409 VSAGADILDRQ
+2409 SAGADILDRQ

-2431 IESLTT
+2431 IDSLTT

-2454 AVQEIQAPTG
+2454 AVQEIAAPTG
-2464 YQIDPNPFYVDSRGA
+2464 YQIDPNPFFVDTSGA
-2479 SYQSTVPTVEYAGLS
+2479 AMQSAVPTVVFPGLS

-2526 GAEFKV
+2526 GAEFQV
-2532 YLKSAGSYENARDFE
+2532 FLKSAGSYENARDFE
-2547 RDYLTTD
+2547 RDYLITD
-2554 EHGYAMTKP
+2554 ENGYAMTKP

-2579 YEIKGPIEFSID
+2579 YEIKGPIEFEID

-2642 ITQTVYYPREMKID
+2642 ITQTVYYPREMEID
-2656 TFTTD
+2656 TFVTD
-2661 VTGSVT
+2661 ATGSVT
-2667 LPEVIN
+2667 LPEVVN

-2731 LTLTGFMSSTEHG
+2731 LTLTGFMTTTEHG

-2750 IYEDRYLAGATFEIR
+2750 IYEDRYLTGATFEIR

-2788 TTSGTSSDMSKELP
+2788 TTSGTGSDMSKELP

-2820 DVPYEADLTYLDG
+2820 DVPYEADLTYLDSH
-2833 NTPVVTIQVKAGNK
+2833 TPVVTIQVRAGNK

-2856 KHKEVTEVMTSENG
+2856 KHKEVTEVVSSENG
-2870 MVHQVITTAPG
+2870 MVHQVVTTAPG
-2881 EGFTFGLYNTKDI
+2881 EGFTFGLYNAKDI

-2905 LMAVGVT
+2905 LMAASVT

-2918 HISSYFPHGE
+2918 HISGYFPHGE
-2928 YYIKELAAPAGW
+2928 YYLKELDAPDGW
-2940 KINPDAFPVNILPD
+2940 KINPDAFPVSIQPD
-2954 MVSED
+2954 MVAED
-2959 AAVIQVVYPEVVCD
+2959 AAVIQVVYPEVVYD

-3000 MDSEGTLIY
+3000 IDSDGTLIY

-3022 PVVPGTYTFR
+3022 PVVPGTYSFR
-3032 EVYAPEGYELNM
+3032 EVYAPEGYELNT
-3044 TEMTFTVDE
+3044 TEMTFNVDE

-3061 VIRDDYTL
+3061 VIRDDYTR

-3180 FDSDGFLCMTALSD
+3180 FDRDGFLCMQAMSD
-3194 VTGTVKFS
+3194 ATGTVKFS

-3224 TVIPIEIDA
+3224 TVIPIEIDEN
-3233 TYQNSVEPLAT
+3233 YQNSVEPLAT

-3292 FTRFTFGNW
+3292 FTRFTYGNW

-3308 PEGYNIMPN
+3308 PEGYNIMPD

-3349 GNPMPGV
+3349 GKPLPGV

-3368 RDLVSGE
+3368 RDLISGE

-3415 IVPDEMFRFVN
+3415 VVPDEMFRFVN

-3445 VALVSVSCVAV
+3445 VALVSVSCAAV

>member
-32 DLPSDVATSTDVATD
+32 ELPSDVATSTDVAAD

-73 EDNTAA
+73 EDSTAA
-79 DDPAVSE
+79 DDLAVSE

-102 PDATPDESTGSDA
+102 PDDTPDESTDSDA
-115 AEETS
+115 AEETT

-125 ALPAVLT
+125 ELPVALT
-132 LRETIDANGFA
+132 LQETIEANGFA

-151 KVCNTPDLSEAG
+151 KVYNTPERSEDG

-176 ATEYSGRSIK
+176 ATEHNGSTIK

-195 AMRGYVDADDLS
+195 AMRGYVDANDLT
-207 DTCLSADEVADLTNG
+207 DTCLSADEVVALTNG
-222 IEYREYSTDAGYMT
+222 IDCREYSTDAGYMT

-257 EEPDPDPDIETMTE
+257 EEPEPDPENETMTE
-271 EENGNES
+271 EETGNES
-278 EADDPAVDGAGENEN
+278 EADDPAVDGAGEDEN

-306 GSDEEAAADPEA
+306 GSDEEAAADPDA
-318 SEGEQ
+318 AEGEQ

-340 ETASDDAALVEDETL
+340 ETDSDDADLVEDETL

-372 QVTTNTRV
+372 QVTTDTRV
-380 FSEIDETA
+380 FSEIDDTA

-402 RDAIVHVEEVQ
+402 RDAIVRVEEVH

-428 GDDFTDGRMK
+428 GDDFADGRMK
-438 WTATDTIWIL
+438 WIATDMIWIL
-448 ADETAKTEQ
+448 ADEAAETDQ
-457 TDLTVTDYAYPL
+457 TDLSVTDYAYPL

-479 STTAMNGFSLKSIS
+479 SSTAMNGFSLKSIS

-552 ISGGGQQPTG
+552 ISGGGKQPTG

-585 DTMHGIAWVLGHTYP
+585 DTMHAIAWVLGHTYP

-647 ASNNAPAVYLEY
+647 ASNNAPGVYLEY

-666 AIAHARRTSDIT
+666 AIAHARRTGKIT
-678 VSNKSAGY
+678 VSNKSTGY

-774 IPYPTDEAFVDFAV
+774 VPYPTDEAFVDFAV
-788 TFGAAVITKTDA
+788 TFGTAVVTKKDA

-819 VVATTKTGADG
+819 VVATAKTGADG
-830 TAFFENLQAGT
+830 TAVFENLQAGT
-841 YTICETSAPTG
+841 YTIRETSAPTG
-852 YTISVPN
+852 YALSVPN
-859 TQSLTVAAGQTAYST
+859 TQSLTVAAGQTANAT
-874 FANEQISGKIAIYKV
+874 FTNEKIRGKIAIYKV
-889 DADSKTPLAGATF
+889 DADSKEPLAGATF
-902 SVTDANGKTVATL
+902 SVTDANGNTVATL
-915 VTDANGSAETG
+915 VTDANGTAETD

-943 YINSGVSVTVSITEH
+943 YINSGVSVTVSITEL
-958 GKTYTIEAEN
+958 GKTYTVEAEN
-968 EPMTGGLLVRKKDAV
+968 EPMTGGLIVRKKDAV
-983 TGAAISGVQF
+983 TGFAISGVQF
-993 DIYQGDVLVATMTTD
+993 DIYQGDILIATMTTD
-1008 ANGVATCNGLDAGSY
+1008 ANGVATCNGLDVGTY
-1023 IVKEHALP
+1023 MVKEHALP
-1031 TGYVGELVVLE
+1031 IGYVGELVVLE

-1049 TTVFDAANMPSQSK
+1049 TTVLDATNMPSQSK

-1070 SVTGEVLPGAEFSI
+1070 SVTGEMLPGAEFSI
-1084 ANAAGIVIGQLITGE
+1084 ANAAGIKIGKLVTGE
-1099 NGTTTSGWLPYGVYT
+1099 DGTTTSGWLPYGVYT

-1134 AYENG
+1134 AFENG
-1139 KTYTITVENEP
+1139 KTYTINVENEP

-1155 KVIKTDGLTQHPI
+1155 KVIKTDALTQLPI
-1168 EGVQFDVYQGD
+1168 EGVQFDVFKGD
-1179 VLIGTMTTNTQ
+1179 TLVGTMTTNAQ

-1200 GSYTVKEH
+1200 GAYTVKEH

-1214 VGELAEMT
+1214 VGALTEMT

-1228 QITELTATNTPSRSK
+1228 QITELSATNTPSRSK
-1243 VRIIKTDALSGAALA
+1243 VRIIKTDA
-1258 GAEFTITDADGN
+1258 
-1270 VVEVLT
+1270 
-1276 TGADGMAE
+1276 
-1284 SDWLTYGTYTVTE
+1284 
-1297 TAAPDHY
+1297 
-1304 VNSGFTQSFDAYED
+1304 
-1318 GKTYEFAVAN
+1318 
-1328 QPTEGGIRLVKTDS
+1328 
-1342 KTNAPIAGV
+1342 
-1351 KFNVYSGTVLV
+1351 
-1362 GSMTTDTNGV
+1362 
-1372 AMLNGLEPGTYTVK
+1372 
-1386 EDALPTGYAGESV
+1386 
-1399 VLEATVVSDVT
+1399 
-1410 CELQATNTPSTSKIR
+1410 
-1425 IVKTDAMNGA
+1425 MNGT
-1435 ALAGAEFTITDSTGA
+1435 ALAGAEFTITDSAGA
-1450 VVAAITTDEDGV
+1450 VVATITTGEDGV
-1462 AVTDWL
+1462 AITDWL

-1476 ETKAPEH
+1476 ETKAPAH
-1483 YVNSGFT
+1483 YVNSSFT
-1490 ATIDAHDDGETY
+1490 VTVDAHEDGKTY
-1502 ELAVTNAPTK
+1502 EFTVSNAPNK

-1525 AFLAG
+1525 AFLSG
-1530 VKFSIYQGDTL
+1530 VKFNIYRGDEL
-1541 IATMITDENG
+1541 VASMVTDENG
-1551 VASCDNLDRGSYLV
+1551 VASCDNLDRGTYLV

-1572 GYSGDL
+1572 GYSGEL
-1578 VVLEATVRSDA
+1578 VVLEATVQSDA

-1602 QIRIVKTDDLTGEAV
+1602 QIRIVKTDDLTGEV
-1617 SGAEFTVTD
+1617 VRGAEFTVTD
-1626 DSGNVAAV
+1626 EAGNVAAV
-1634 ITTDANGEAVTDWL
+1634 ITTDSNGEAITDWL

-1653 TVSETRTP
+1653 TVTETRPP
-1661 EHYITSDWSETVAA
+1661 EHYVTSDWSETVAA
-1675 YENGVTYTI
+1675 YENGVTYTF

-1712 FDIYQGDELI
+1712 FDIYQGDKLI
-1722 STMTTGSE
+1722 STMTTGAD
-1730 GVATSEALPKG
+1730 GVATSEALSKG
-1741 TYTVKEHDLPEGYT
+1741 AYTVKEHGLPEGYT
-1755 GELATMEAVVVSDET
+1755 GELVAMEAVVKSDET
-1770 TQLTASNQ
+1770 TQLAANNQ
-1778 PIMGKIAI
+1778 PIMGQIRI
-1786 HKSDSLTGEML
+1786 EKSDALTGEML
-1797 ANAEFTIKRLTGLPS
+1797 SDAEFTITRNTGLPS
-1812 HNGSNDGEVVAVIT
+1812 HKGSNDGEVVAVMT
-1826 TNANGY
+1826 TDADGV
-1832 AETSMLTYGTYLV
+1832 AVSPLLTWGTYTV
-1845 TESKVPEHYV
+1845 VETKIPEHYENQPFEAV
-1855 NEPYVCEVTIS
+1855 VTIN
-1866 EHEQTCTVYAENEP
+1866 EHEQTYTIEAENEP
-1880 TMGWIRL
+1880 TMGYIRVV
-1887 LKTNILDQTP
+1887 KTNSLDQMP

-1912 ASMTTDD
+1912 ASMTTDE
-1919 KGVAVSEALPKGEY
+1919 KGVAVSAALPKGEY

-1950 LNAEVRSDETTELT
+1950 LNAEVCSDETTELA
-1964 VTNKPIEGKIR
+1964 VTNKPIQGKIR
-1975 IEKCDS
+1975 IEKQDA
-1981 LTGDRLA
+1981 LTGDHLA

-1994 TRLSGL
+1994 TRISGL
-2000 PSHKGN
+2000 PSHNGN

-2018 VNGVAETPML
+2018 VNGIAETPML

-2035 DETIVPEHYI
+2035 DETIVPEHYV
-2045 DNGFSVEVTINE
+2045 DNSFSVEVTINE

-2067 ENEPTKGWIQ
+2067 ENEPNKGWIQ

-2090 GVVFDIYAGGEL
+2090 GVVFDIYNGGEL
-2102 VSSMTTNEDGV
+2102 ISSMTTNADGV

-2134 YTGELSVLDAVV
+2134 YTGELIVLDAVV

-2239 FTAEVTISEDQK
+2239 FSVEVTITEDQK

-2292 GEGLAGTMVTDANG
+2292 GEGLAGTMVTDASG
-2306 IAMSEPLRKGQY
+2306 IALSESLRKGQY

-2357 QLTLYKRDLNEYDG
+2357 QLTIYKRDLDEYDG

-2387 NDYNIPDPATRGDGV
+2387 DDYNIPDPATRGDGV
-2402 LTGTVFH
+2402 LTGTVFR

-2437 AGDAASV
+2437 AGDDASV

-2454 AVQEIQAPTG
+2454 AVQEITAPTG
-2464 YQIDPNPFYVDSRGA
+2464 YQIDPNLFYVDSRGA

-2526 GAEFKV
+2526 GAEFRV
-2532 YLKSAGSYENARDFE
+2532 FLKSAGSYENARDFE
-2547 RDYLTTD
+2547 RDYLITD
-2554 EHGYAMTKP
+2554 ENGYAMTKP

-2591 GTESLVN
+2591 GTENLVN
-2598 PPPLTLSDKPI
+2598 PPPLALSDKPI

-2627 LANTSFKIK
+2627 LANTSFRIK
-2636 DSQGKY
+2636 DSKGEY
-2642 ITQTVYYPREMKID
+2642 ITQTVYYPREMEID

-2661 VTGSVT
+2661 ATGSVT

-2788 TTSGTSSDMSKELP
+2788 TTSGTGSDMSKELP

-2856 KHKEVTEVMTSENG
+2856 KHKEVTEVVTSENG
-2870 MVHQVITTAPG
+2870 RVHQVITTAPG
-2881 EGFTFGLYNTKDI
+2881 EGFTFGLYNAKDI
-2894 QYMNGT
+2894 HYVNGT

-2918 HISSYFPHGE
+2918 HISGYFPHGE
-2928 YYIKELAAPAGW
+2928 YYIKELAAPDGW
-2940 KINPDAFPVNILPD
+2940 KINPNTFPVNLLPD
-2954 MVSED
+2954 MVAED
-2959 AAVIQVVYPEVVCD
+2959 AAVIQVVYPEVVYD

-3000 MDSEGTLIY
+3000 MDSDGTLIY

-3044 TEMTFTVDE
+3044 AEMTFSVDE
-3053 LGNITGDT
+3053 LGNIIGDT
-3061 VIRDDYTL
+3061 VIRDDYTR

-3211 RELEAPDGYLLSQ
+3211 RELEAPDGYLLSHD
-3224 TVIPIEIDA
+3224 VIPVEIDA

-3244 VVNQAARLQYKK
+3244 VVNQAARLRYKK
-3256 VDTSGKLLPGVEFSL
+3256 VDTSGKLLSGVEFSL

-3301 IIRETKA
+3301 LIRETKA
-3308 PEGYNIMPN
+3308 PEGYNIMPD

-3343 VKTDNK
+3343 VKTDNQ

-3362 GAGNIL
+3362 GTGNIL

-3406 IKVVIDEKY
+3406 IKIVIDEKY

-3445 VALVSVSCVAV
+3445 VALVSVSCAAV

-3466 PRT
+3466 PRI

>member
-32 DLPSDVATSTDVATD
+32 ELPSDVATSTDVAAD

-59 EPTAPDEEAEQPAA
+59 EPTAPDEEVEQPAA
-73 EDNTAA
+73 EDSTAA
-79 DDPAVSE
+79 DDLAVSE

-102 PDATPDESTGSDA
+102 PDDTPEESADSIV
-115 AEETS
+115 AEETT
-120 DAADT
+120 DAAD
-125 ALPAVLT
+125 AELPVVLT
-132 LRETIDANGFA
+132 LQETIEANGFA
-143 YVQAVRPT
+143 YVRAVRPT
-151 KVCNTPDLSEAG
+151 KVYNTPEHSEDG

-176 ATEYSGRSIK
+176 ATEHNGSSVK

-195 AMRGYVDADDLS
+195 AMRGYVDADDLA
-207 DTCLSADEVADLTNG
+207 DTCLSANEVADLTNG

-250 TTEDTPA
+250 TTEDAPA
-257 EEPDPDPDIETMTE
+257 EEPEPDPENETMPE
-271 EENGNES
+271 EETGNES
-278 EADDPAVDGAGENEN
+278 EADDPAVDDAGEDEN

-306 GSDEEAAADPEA
+306 DSDEETAADPEA
-318 SEGEQ
+318 TEGEQ

-329 LTGEDEILPDS
+329 LTGEDETLPDS
-340 ETASDDAALVEDETL
+340 ETDSDDADLIEDETL
-355 PDSSEEVLPP
+355 PDGIEEVLPP

-372 QVTTNTRV
+372 QVTTDTRV
-380 FSEIDETA
+380 FSEIDDTA

-402 RDAIVHVEEVQ
+402 RDAIVRVEEVH
-413 QDSAGRSWYLVTFLY
+413 QDSAGRIWYLVTFLY
-428 GDDFTDGRMK
+428 GDDFADGRMK
-438 WTATDTIWIL
+438 WTATDMIWIL
-448 ADETAKTEQ
+448 ADEAAETDQ
-457 TDLTVTDYAYPL
+457 TDLSVTDYAYPL

-479 STTAMNGFSLKSIS
+479 SATAMNGFSLKSIS

-514 YSQIATLEGHGKIYA
+514 YPQIATLEGHGKIYA

-552 ISGGGQQPTG
+552 ISGGGKQPTG
-562 PYTIVDWDGYMS
+562 PYTIVDWNGYMS
-574 TAGYSGTIYGE
+574 TAGYSGAIYGE
-585 DTMHGIAWVLGHTYP
+585 DTMHAIAWVLGHTYP
-600 FMVLDRSDSDNN
+600 FMVLDRSDSNN
-612 TWSRVAGQFAIREV
+612 ETWSRVAGQFAIREV

-647 ASNNAPAVYLEY
+647 ASNNAPSVYLEY

-666 AIAHARRTSDIT
+666 AIAHARRTGKIT

-774 IPYPTDEAFVDFAV
+774 VPYPTDEAFVDFAV
-788 TFGAAVITKTDA
+788 TFGTAVVTKKDA

-819 VVATTKTGADG
+819 VVATAKTGADG
-830 TAFFENLQAGT
+830 TAVFENLQAGT
-841 YTICETSAPTG
+841 YTIRETSAPTG
-852 YTISVPN
+852 YALSVPN
-859 TQSLTVAAGQTAYST
+859 TQSLTVAAGQTVNAT
-874 FANEQISGKIAIYKV
+874 FTNEKIRGKIAIYKV
-889 DADSKTPLAGATF
+889 DADSKEPLAGATF
-902 SVTDANGKTVATL
+902 SVTDANGNTVATL
-915 VTDANGSAETG
+915 VTDANGTAETD

-943 YINSGVSVTVSITEH
+943 YINSGVSVTVSITEL
-958 GKTYTIEAEN
+958 GKTYTVEAEN
-968 EPMTGGLLVRKKDAV
+968 EPMTGGLIVRKKDAV
-983 TGAAISGVQF
+983 TGFAISGVQF
-993 DIYQGDVLVATMTTD
+993 DIYQGDILIATMTTD
-1008 ANGVATCNGLDAGSY
+1008 ANGVATCNGLDAGTY
-1023 IVKEHALP
+1023 MVKEHALP
-1031 TGYVGELVVLE
+1031 IGYVGELVVLE

-1049 TTVFDAANMPSQSK
+1049 TTVLDATNMPSQSK

-1070 SVTGEVLPGAEFSI
+1070 SVTGEMLPGAEFSI
-1084 ANAAGIVIGQLITGE
+1084 ANAAGIVIGQLVTGE
-1099 NGTTTSGWLPYGVYT
+1099 DGTTTSGWLPYGVYT

-1155 KVIKTDGLTQHPI
+1155 KVIKTDALTQLPI
-1168 EGVQFDVYQGD
+1168 EGVQFDVFKGD
-1179 VLIGTMTTNTQ
+1179 TLVGTMTTNTQ

-1200 GSYTVKEH
+1200 GTYTVKEH

-1214 VGELAEMT
+1214 VGALAEMT

-1228 QITELTATNTPSRSK
+1228 QITELSATNTPSSSK
-1243 VRIIKTDALSGAALA
+1243 VRIIKTDA
-1258 GAEFTITDADGN
+1258 
-1270 VVEVLT
+1270 
-1276 TGADGMAE
+1276 
-1284 SDWLTYGTYTVTE
+1284 
-1297 TAAPDHY
+1297 
-1304 VNSGFTQSFDAYED
+1304 
-1318 GKTYEFAVAN
+1318 
-1328 QPTEGGIRLVKTDS
+1328 
-1342 KTNAPIAGV
+1342 
-1351 KFNVYSGTVLV
+1351 
-1362 GSMTTDTNGV
+1362 
-1372 AMLNGLEPGTYTVK
+1372 
-1386 EDALPTGYAGESV
+1386 
-1399 VLEATVVSDVT
+1399 
-1410 CELQATNTPSTSKIR
+1410 
-1425 IVKTDAMNGA
+1425 MNGT
-1435 ALAGAEFTITDSTGA
+1435 ALAGAEFTITDSAGV
-1450 VVAAITTDEDGV
+1450 VVATITTGEDGV
-1462 AVTDWL
+1462 AITDWL

-1476 ETKAPEH
+1476 ETKAPAH
-1483 YVNSGFT
+1483 YVNSSFT
-1490 ATIDAHDDGETY
+1490 VTVDAHEDGKTY
-1502 ELAVTNAPTK
+1502 EFTVSNAPNK

-1525 AFLAG
+1525 AFLSG
-1530 VKFSIYQGDTL
+1530 VKFNIYRGDEL
-1541 IATMITDENG
+1541 VASMVTDENG
-1551 VASCDNLDRGSYLV
+1551 VASCDNLDRGTYLV

-1572 GYSGDL
+1572 GYSGEL
-1578 VVLEATVRSDA
+1578 VVLEATVQSDA

-1602 QIRIVKTDDLTGEAV
+1602 QIRIIKTDDLTGEAV

-1626 DSGNVAAV
+1626 ESGNVAAV
-1634 ITTDANGEAVTDWL
+1634 ITTNANGEAVTDWL

-1653 TVSETRTP
+1653 TVTETRPP
-1661 EHYITSDWSETVAA
+1661 EHYVTSDWSETVAA
-1675 YENGVTYTI
+1675 YENGITYTF
-1684 EVSNTPTKGYLQIT
+1684 EVSNTPTKGYLQVT
-1698 KTDALDGTLIEGVQ
+1698 KTDVLDGTLIEGVQ
-1712 FDIYQGDELI
+1712 FDIYQADELI
-1722 STMTTGSE
+1722 STMTTGAD
-1730 GVATSEALPKG
+1730 GIATSEALPKG
-1741 TYTVKEHDLPEGYT
+1741 IYTVKEHSLPEGYT
-1755 GELATMEAVVVSDET
+1755 GELATMEAVVKSDET

-1778 PIMGKIAI
+1778 PIMGQIRVE
-1786 HKSDSLTGEML
+1786 KSDALTGEML
-1797 ANAEFTIKRLTGLPS
+1797 AGAEFTITRNTGLPS
-1812 HNGSNDGEVVAVIT
+1812 HKGSNDGEVVAVMT
-1826 TNANGY
+1826 TDADGV
-1832 AETSMLTYGTYLV
+1832 AVSPLLTWGTYTV
-1845 TESKVPEHYV
+1845 VETKIPEHYENQPFEAV
-1855 NEPYVCEVTIS
+1855 VTIN
-1866 EHEQTCTVYAENEP
+1866 EHEQIYTIEAENEP
-1880 TMGWIRL
+1880 TMGYIRVV
-1887 LKTNILDQTP
+1887 KTNSLDQMP

-1912 ASMTTDD
+1912 ASMTTDE
-1919 KGVAVSEALPKGEY
+1919 KGVAVSAALPKGEY
-1933 TVREYETPVG
+1933 TVCEYETPVG

-1950 LNAEVRSDETTELT
+1950 LNAEVCSDETTELA
-1964 VTNKPIEGKIR
+1964 VTNKPIQGKIR
-1975 IEKCDS
+1975 IEKQDA
-1981 LTGDRLA
+1981 LTGDHLA

-1994 TRLSGL
+1994 TRISGL
-2000 PSHKGN
+2000 PSHNGN

-2018 VNGVAETPML
+2018 VNGFAETPML

-2035 DETIVPEHYI
+2035 DETIVPEHYV
-2045 DNGFSVEVTINE
+2045 DNSFSVEVTINE

-2090 GVVFDIYAGGEL
+2090 GVVFDIYNGGEL
-2102 VSSMTTNEDGV
+2102 ISSMTTNADGV

-2134 YTGELSVLDAVV
+2134 YTGELIVLDAVV

-2239 FTAEVTISEDQK
+2239 FSVEVTISEDQK
-2251 IYTVDVE
+2251 TYTVDVE

-2264 WIRLTKTDRLNG
+2264 WIRLAKTDRLNG

-2357 QLTLYKRDLNEYDG
+2357 QLTIYKRDLDEYDG

-2387 NDYNIPDPATRGDGV
+2387 DDYNIPDPATRGDGV
-2402 LTGTVFH
+2402 LTGTVFR

-2437 AGDAASV
+2437 AGDDASV

-2454 AVQEIQAPTG
+2454 AVQEITAPTG
-2464 YQIDPNPFYVDSRGA
+2464 YQIDPNLFYVDSRGA

-2526 GAEFKV
+2526 GAEFRV
-2532 YLKSAGSYENARDFE
+2532 FLKSAGSYENARDFE
-2547 RDYLTTD
+2547 RDYLITD
-2554 EHGYAMTKP
+2554 ENGYAMTKP

-2579 YEIKGPIEFSID
+2579 YEIKGPIEFEID

-2620 DTGKVIT
+2620 DTGKIIT

-2642 ITQTVYYPREMKID
+2642 ITQTVYYPREMEID

-2661 VTGSVT
+2661 ATGSVT

-2678 IEEIVAPEG
+2678 IEEIKAPEG

-2731 LTLTGFMSSTEHG
+2731 LTLTGFMPSTEHG

-2788 TTSGTSSDMSKELP
+2788 TTSGAGSDMSKELP

-2820 DVPYEADLTYLDG
+2820 DVPYEVDLTYLDG
-2833 NTPVVTIQVKAGNK
+2833 HTSVVTIQIRAGNK

-2856 KHKEVTEVMTSENG
+2856 KHKEVTEVVSSENG
-2870 MVHQVITTAPG
+2870 MVYQVITTAPG
-2881 EGFTFGLYNTKDI
+2881 EGFTFGLYNAKDI

-2905 LMAVGVT
+2905 LMAVGMT
-2912 DEQGLL
+2912 DEKGLL
-2918 HISSYFPHGE
+2918 HISGYFPHGE

-2940 KINPDAFPVNILPD
+2940 KINPDAFPVSILPD
-2954 MVSED
+2954 MVAED
-2959 AAVIQVVYPEVVCD
+2959 AAVIQVVYPEVVYD

-3000 MDSEGTLIY
+3000 MNSEGTLIY

-3044 TEMTFTVDE
+3044 AEMTFSVDV

-3061 VIRDDYTL
+3061 VIRDDYTR

-3082 AGVEFGLLK
+3082 AGVEFGLLR

-3112 IPCGKY
+3112 ILFGKY

-3140 DNTFANPSEP
+3140 DNTFVNPSEP
-3150 LAVIEN
+3150 LAVVEN

-3224 TVIPIEIDA
+3224 TVIPIEIDEN
-3233 TYQNSVEPLAT
+3233 YQNSVEPLAT

-3256 VDTSGKLLPGVEFSL
+3256 VDTSGKLLPSVEFSL

-3292 FTRFTFGNW
+3292 FTRFTYGSW
-3301 IIRETKA
+3301 IVRETKA
-3308 PEGYNIMPN
+3308 PEGYNIMPD
-3317 IELTV
+3317 IKLKV

-3382 DLTPGVY
+3382 GLTPGVY
-3389 IIREIETLEGY
+3389 IIREIETAEGY

-3445 VALVSVSCVAV
+3445 VALVSVSCAAV
-3456 MVYILLNKRR
+3456 MVYVLLNKRR

>member
-1 MQIKMKC
+1 MRLKMMG
-8 KRALAFVLAL
+8 KRIIAMLMAIL
-18 LMLMT
+18 LLMT
-23 MIPTAAFAE
+23 MLPMGVLAESETEIPPVSSELPDVPTEESPMPDTTITEEDLTNESETVPVEPLPEETPAEGTEQPVEDKETGSCVEGTDESDASEEPSSEAVSDPTVTDPADDSATEADQVVDSTPAPVDQLQAPSLRSAANPSRFTGDEAVRLGKEGNNIYGIIVQKDGSSSTSITRHWVTVDGVKYTAYCIEASDASTSGRDGGLEPGTDAGLLWILNNVPEDSDEDYAIKQQAIWAYLGQSFTIRNLAAGSRCSLSTDQLRERLTDIVTNAQNASLTGSQELWIAYHLDNRSYYQDMAFTVAEPPPSITPTPVPTPTPTPTPIPITGSIRVMKSDASTGSALAWAVFQLLNAAFA
-32 DLPSDVATSTDVATD
+32 PVGS
-47 PIASQENEPVSE
+47 PIM
-59 EPTAPDEEAEQPAA
+59 
-73 EDNTAA
+73 
-79 DDPAVSE
+79 
-86 EDAPAIE
+86 
-93 SEDIDSTEI
+93 
-102 PDATPDESTGSDA
+102 SDA
-115 AEETS
+115 SGIAEWTN
-120 DAADT
+120 
-125 ALPAVLT
+125 LPAGDYYIQEIQAPEGYQVDDALYSASIAENNQLLT
-132 LRETIDANGFA
+132 IEMTNEVIVGKIRI
-143 YVQAVRPT
+143 T
-151 KVCNTPDLSEAG
+151 K
-163 HIYTLTDT
+163 
-171 DDVLL
+171 
-176 ATEYSGRSIK
+176 
-186 VWYYVGADA
+186 
-195 AMRGYVDADDLS
+195 VDADTQDALS
-207 DTCLSADEVADLTNG
+207 
-222 IEYREYSTDAGYMT
+222 
-236 LYLADGEFNLIEEP
+236 
-250 TTEDTPA
+250 
-257 EEPDPDPDIETMTE
+257 
-271 EENGNES
+271 
-278 EADDPAVDGAGENEN
+278 GA
-293 AADNAPQEPTDDV
+293 
-306 GSDEEAAADPEA
+306 
-318 SEGEQ
+318 
-323 LPEDEL
+323 
-329 LTGEDEILPDS
+329 I
-340 ETASDDAALVEDETL
+340 
-355 PDSSEEVLPP
+355 
-365 ALIGDYL
+365 
-372 QVTTNTRV
+372 
-380 FSEIDETA
+380 F
-388 TDDYFG
+388 
-394 DLYLGVFA
+394 
-402 RDAIVHVEEVQ
+402 
-413 QDSAGRSWYLVTFLY
+413 
-428 GDDFTDGRMK
+428 
-438 WTATDTIWIL
+438 
-448 ADETAKTEQ
+448 
-457 TDLTVTDYAYPL
+457 TVTDV
-469 GTPIM
+469 
-474 RLMSR
+474 
-479 STTAMNGFSLKSIS
+479 S
-493 GSIGSFSVGDTAY
+493 GAIA
-506 GSSGRDRD
+506 
-514 YSQIATLEGHGKIYA
+514 ATL
-529 TPHYL
+529 T
-534 EGYTVYCL
+534 
-542 EHTLPGPGEN
+542 
-552 ISGGGQQPTG
+552 
-562 PYTIVDWDGYMS
+562 
-574 TAGYSGTIYGE
+574 
-585 DTMHGIAWVLGHTYP
+585 
-600 FMVLDRSDSDNN
+600 
-612 TWSRVAGQFAIREV
+612 
-626 IKQMEG
+626 
-632 AQYVRDYWDMDNFYA
+632 
-647 ASNNAPAVYLEY
+647 
-659 ARWLAEN
+659 
-666 AIAHARRTSDIT
+666 
-678 VSNKSAGY
+678 
-686 ANGSYYGTAT
+686 
-696 YTTDADFMRISKNVG
+696 
-711 TLTGHT
+711 
-717 GGEDDLYYYLNSGDT
+717 
-732 VTVYSSSNSF
+732 
-742 AYGVESMMDDE
+742 
-753 AGFYVGVP
+753 
-761 SVEIQKVLIPIES
+761 
-774 IPYPTDEAFVDFAV
+774 
-788 TFGAAVITKTDA
+788 
-800 GTGAALAGATFEVV
+800 
-814 NASGT
+814 
-819 VVATTKTGADG
+819 TGADG
-830 TAFFENLQAGT
+830 
-841 YTICETSAPTG
+841 
-852 YTISVPN
+852 
-859 TQSLTVAAGQTAYST
+859 
-874 FANEQISGKIAIYKV
+874 
-889 DADSKTPLAGATF
+889 
-902 SVTDANGKTVATL
+902 
-915 VTDANGSAETG
+915 SAETD

-932 YDVTETAAPDH
+932 YTVTETAAPDR
-943 YINSGVSVTVSITEH
+943 YINSGFSTTINAYEN
-958 GKTYTIEAEN
+958 GKTYTVEVEN
-968 EPMTGGLLVRKKDAV
+968 EAMTGGLIVRKKDAV
-983 TGAAISGVQF
+983 TSFAISGVQF
-993 DIYQGDVLVATMTTD
+993 DIYQGDILIATMTTD
-1008 ANGVATCNGLDAGSY
+1008 ANGVATCNGLDAGTY
-1023 IVKEHALP
+1023 TVKEHALP

-1049 TTVFDAANMPSQSK
+1049 TTVLDATNMPSQSK
-1063 IKIIKTD
+1063 IRIIKTD
-1070 SVTGEVLPGAEFSI
+1070 SVTGEMLPGAEFSI
-1084 ANAAGIVIGQLITGE
+1084 ANAAGTVIGRLVTGE
-1099 NGTTTSGWLPYGVYT
+1099 DGTTTSGWLPYGIYT
-1114 ITETQAPDS
+1114 ITETQSPDS

-1155 KVIKTDGLTQHPI
+1155 KVIKTDALTQLPI
-1168 EGVQFDVYQGD
+1168 AGVQFDVFQGD
-1179 VLIGTMTTNTQ
+1179 TLVGTLTTNAQ

-1200 GSYTVKEH
+1200 GTYTVKEH

-1228 QITELTATNTPSRSK
+1228 QITELSATNTPSRSK

-1258 GAEFTITDADGN
+1258 GAEFTITDNVGVVVATITTDEDG
-1270 VVEVLT
+1270 VAIT
-1276 TGADGMAE
+1276 
-1284 SDWLTYGTYTVTE
+1284 DWLTYGTYTVTE
-1297 TAAPDHY
+1297 TKAPEHY
-1304 VNSGFTQSFDAYED
+1304 VNSGFTQTVDAYED

-1328 QPTEGGIRLVKTDS
+1328 QPTEGGIRLVKTDAVS
-1342 KTNAPIAGV
+1342 GKPIAGV

-1362 GSMTTDTNGV
+1362 GTMTTDANGV
-1372 AMLNGLEPGTYTVK
+1372 ATLNGLEPGTYTVK
-1386 EDALPTGYAGESV
+1386 EDALPTGYAGELV
-1399 VLEATVVSDVT
+1399 VLEANVVSDVT
-1410 CELQATNTPSTSKIR
+1410 CELQAANTPSASKVR
-1425 IVKTDAMNGA
+1425 IIKTDAMNGTV
-1435 ALAGAEFTITDSTGA
+1435 LAGAEFTITDSAGA
-1450 VVAAITTDEDGV
+1450 VVATITTDEDGV

-1490 ATIDAHDDGETY
+1490 ATVDAHEDGKTY
-1502 ELAVTNAPTK
+1502 EFAVTNAPNK

-1530 VKFSIYQGDTL
+1530 VKFNIYQGDTL
-1541 IATMITDENG
+1541 IATMTTDENG
-1551 VASCDNLDRGSYLV
+1551 VASCDNLDRGIYLV

-1572 GYSGDL
+1572 GYSGEL
-1578 VVLEATVRSDA
+1578 VVLEATVQSDA

-1602 QIRIVKTDDLTGEAV
+1602 QIRIVKTDDLTGEVV

-1626 DSGNVAAV
+1626 EAGNVVAV
-1634 ITTDANGEAVTDWL
+1634 ITTDATGEAVTDWL

-1653 TVSETRTP
+1653 TVTETRTP
-1661 EHYITSDWSETVAA
+1661 EHYVTSDWSETVAA
-1675 YENGVTYTI
+1675 YENGVTYTF
-1684 EVSNTPTKGYLQIT
+1684 EVSNAPTKGYLQIT

-1712 FDIYQGDELI
+1712 FDIYQGGELI
-1722 STMTTGSE
+1722 STMTTGAD
-1730 GVATSEALPKG
+1730 GVATSKALPKG
-1741 TYTVKEHDLPEGYT
+1741 TYIVKEHSLPEGYS
-1755 GELATMEAVVVSDET
+1755 GELATMEAVVKSDET

-1778 PIMGKIAI
+1778 PIMGQIRI
-1786 HKSDSLTGEML
+1786 EKSDALTGEAL
-1797 ANAEFTIKRLTGLPS
+1797 AGAEFAITRNSGLPS
-1812 HNGSNDGEVVAVIT
+1812 HKGSNNGEVVAVMT
-1826 TNANGY
+1826 TDADGV
-1832 AETSMLTYGTYLV
+1832 AVSPLLTWGTYTV
-1845 TESKVPEHYV
+1845 VETQIPEHYENQPFEAV
-1855 NEPYVCEVTIS
+1855 VIICEQ
-1866 EHEQTCTVYAENEP
+1866 EQTYTVEAENVP
-1880 TMGWIRL
+1880 TKGYIRVV
-1887 LKTNILDQTP
+1887 KTNSLDQKP
-1897 IAGVQFDIYQDGEVV
+1897 IAGVIFDISQNSQVIGSIV
-1912 ASMTTDD
+1912 TDED
-1919 KGVAVSEALPKGEY
+1919 GVAVSDPLPKGIY
-1933 TVREYETPVG
+1933 TVSERDTPVG
-1943 YISEVFQ
+1943 YVYEIVN
-1950 LNAEVRSDETTELT
+1950 LKAEVRSDETTELV
-1964 VTNKPIEGKIR
+1964 VTNKPIEGKFR
-1975 IEKCDS
+1975 IEKRDS

-1994 TRLSGL
+1994 TRVSGL
-2000 PSHKGN
+2000 PSHNGS

-2018 VNGVAETPML
+2018 INGVAETPWL

-2035 DETIVPEHYI
+2035 EETGVPEHYV
-2045 DNGFSVEVTINE
+2045 DNGFSVEAVINE
-2057 EDEGTYLVEC
+2057 EDMGTYLVDC

-2077 LVKVDALDRTPIA
+2077 LVKVDALDRTSIA
-2090 GVVFDIYAGGEL
+2090 GVVFDIYCDGEL

-2113 ALSEPLHKGE
+2113 ALSEPLHKGK

-2134 YTGELSVLDAVV
+2134 YTGELNTLEAVV

-2172 LTKEALAGAEFTVTR
+2172 LTKGALAGAEFTVTR
-2187 IAGLPSHNGSNDGE
+2187 VSGLPSHNGSNDGE

-2222 TYRVEETGV
+2222 TYRIDETGV
-2231 PEHYVDNN
+2231 PEHYVDNS
-2239 FTAEVTISEDQK
+2239 FSVEVTITEDQK

-2357 QLTLYKRDLNEYDG
+2357 KFTIFKRDLNEYDG
-2371 DDPNTNPRN
+2371 DNPNANLHN

-2387 NDYNIPDPATRGDGV
+2387 DDYNIPAPATRGDGV
-2402 LTGTVFH
+2402 LTGTVFQ

-2420 GNVIY
+2420 GHVIY

-2431 IESLTT
+2431 IDSLTT

-2454 AVQEIQAPTG
+2454 AVQEIKAPIG

-2479 SYQSTVPTVEYAGLS
+2479 SYQSTVPTVEYAVLS

-2526 GAEFKV
+2526 GAEFRLF
-2532 YLKSAGSYENARDFE
+2532 LKSAGSYENARDFE

-2627 LANTSFKIK
+2627 LANTSFRIK
-2636 DSQGKY
+2636 DSKGEY
-2642 ITQTVYYPREMKID
+2642 ITQTVYYPHEMEID

-2661 VTGSVT
+2661 ATGSVT

-2693 ELAVFIGNAGDQPGQ
+2693 ELTVFIGNAGDQPGQ
-2708 TYEVEIEIPNEA
+2708 TYEVEIEIPNES

-2788 TTSGTSSDMSKELP
+2788 TTSGTGSDMSKELP

-2833 NTPVVTIQVKAGNK
+2833 HTPVVTIQVRAGNK

-2856 KHKEVTEVMTSENG
+2856 KHKEVPEVETSENG
-2870 MVHQVITTAPG
+2870 MVHQVITMAPG
-2881 EGFTFGLYNTKDI
+2881 EGFTFGMYNAKDI
-2894 QYMNGT
+2894 HYMNGT
-2900 LMADT
+2900 LLADT
-2905 LMAVGVT
+2905 LMTVGMT

-2918 HISSYFPHGE
+2918 HISGYFPHGE

-2940 KINPDAFPVNILPD
+2940 KINPDAFPVSILPD
-2954 MVSED
+2954 MVAED
-2959 AAVIQVVYPEVVCD
+2959 AAVIQVVYPEVVYD

-3000 MDSEGTLIY
+3000 MNSEGTLIY

-3032 EVYAPEGYELNM
+3032 EVYAPEGYELNT

-3061 VIRDDYTL
+3061 VIRDDYTR

-3106 IVTFEK
+3106 NVTFEK
-3112 IPCGKY
+3112 IPFGKY

-3140 DNTFANPSEP
+3140 DNTFINPSEP

-3180 FDSDGFLCMTALSD
+3180 YDNDGFLCMTALSD

-3202 YVPYGSYTI
+3202 YVPYGSYMI

-3224 TVIPIEIDA
+3224 TVIPIEIDEN
-3233 TYQNSVEPLAT
+3233 YQNSVEPLAT
-3244 VVNQAARLQYKK
+3244 VVNQAARLRYKK

-3271 INADTGEIV
+3271 INADTGEVV
-3280 EIVTSDDAGEFV
+3280 EIVTSDDAGVFV
-3292 FTRFTFGNW
+3292 FTHFTYGNW
-3301 IIRETKA
+3301 IVRETKT
-3308 PEGYNIMPN
+3308 PEGYNVMPD
-3317 IELTV
+3317 IELKV
-3322 DENWVEPEP
+3322 DDNWVESEP
-3331 FTLVNIPNHYEF
+3331 FTIINIPDHYEF

-3349 GNPMPGV
+3349 GNPMSGV

-3389 IIREIETLEGY
+3389 IIREIETLQGF

-3415 IVPDEMFRFVN
+3415 IIPKEMYKLVN
-3426 YPNIQTGAG
+3426 YPNIQTG
-3435 FEMTSLMWSG
+3435 SG
-3445 VALVSVSCVAV
+3445 VTMTPVMWCGIILALCAV
-3456 MVYILLNKRR
+3456 LSLAAIVKLRKHYTK
-3466 PRT
+3466 

>member
-23 MIPTAAFAE
+23 MLPTAAFAE
-32 DLPSDVATSTDVATD
+32 ELPSDVATSTDVAAD

-73 EDNTAA
+73 EDSTAA

-93 SEDIDSTEI
+93 SEDIDSSEI
-102 PDATPDESTGSDA
+102 PDDTPEESADSIV
-115 AEETS
+115 AEETT
-120 DAADT
+120 DAAD
-125 ALPAVLT
+125 AELPAALT
-132 LRETIDANGFA
+132 LQETIEANGFA
-143 YVQAVRPT
+143 YVRAVRPT
-151 KVCNTPDLSEAG
+151 KVYNTPERSEDG

-176 ATEYSGRSIK
+176 ATEHNGSSIK
-186 VWYYVGADA
+186 IWYYVGADA

-207 DTCLSADEVADLTNG
+207 DTCLSEDEVSDLTNG

-236 LYLADGEFNLIEEP
+236 LYLADGEFNPIEEP

-257 EEPDPDPDIETMTE
+257 EEPEPDPENETMPE
-271 EENGNES
+271 EETGNES
-278 EADDPAVDGAGENEN
+278 EADDPAVDGAGEDEN
-293 AADNAPQEPTDDV
+293 AADDAPQEPTGDV
-306 GSDEEAAADPEA
+306 GSDEETAADPEA
-318 SEGEQ
+318 AEGEQ

-340 ETASDDAALVEDETL
+340 ETDSDDADLVEDETL

-365 ALIGDYL
+365 ALIDDYL
-372 QVTTNTRV
+372 QVTTDTRV
-380 FSEIDETA
+380 FSEIDDTA

-402 RDAIVHVEEVQ
+402 RDAIVRVEEVH
-413 QDSAGRSWYLVTFLY
+413 QDSAGRIWYLVTFLY
-428 GDDFTDGRMK
+428 GDDFADGRMK
-438 WTATDTIWIL
+438 WIATDMIWIL
-448 ADETAKTEQ
+448 ADEAAETDQ
-457 TDLTVTDYAYPL
+457 TDLSVTDYAYPL

-514 YSQIATLEGHGKIYA
+514 YPQIATLEGHGKIYA

-552 ISGGGQQPTG
+552 ISGGGKQPTG

-574 TAGYSGTIYGE
+574 TAGYSGAIYGE
-585 DTMHGIAWVLGHTYP
+585 DTMHAIAWVLGHTYP
-600 FMVLDRSDSDNN
+600 FMVLDRSDSNN
-612 TWSRVAGQFAIREV
+612 ETWSRVAGQFAIREV

-647 ASNNAPAVYLEY
+647 ASNNAPSVYLEY

-666 AIAHARRTSDIT
+666 AIAHARRTGKIT

-774 IPYPTDEAFVDFAV
+774 VPYPTDEAFVDFAV

-800 GTGAALAGATFEVV
+800 GTGEALAGATFEVV

-819 VVATTKTGADG
+819 VVATAKTGADG
-830 TAFFENLQAGT
+830 TAVFESLQAGT
-841 YTICETSAPTG
+841 YTIRETSAPTG
-852 YTISVPN
+852 YTLSVPN
-859 TQSLTVAAGQTAYST
+859 TQSLTVAAGQTANAT
-874 FANEQISGKIAIYKV
+874 FANEKIRGKIAIYKV
-889 DADSKTPLAGATF
+889 DADSKEPLAGAAF
-902 SVTDANGKTVATL
+902 SVIDAYGNTVATL

-932 YDVTETAAPDH
+932 YDVTETAAPNH
-943 YINSGVSVTVSITEH
+943 YINSGVSVNVSITEH
-958 GKTYTIEAEN
+958 GKTYTVEVEN
-968 EPMTGGLLVRKKDAV
+968 EPMTGGLIVRKKDAV

-993 DIYQGDVLVATMTTD
+993 DIYRNDKLIASMTTD

-1023 IVKEHALP
+1023 TVKEHALP

-1049 TTVFDAANMPSQSK
+1049 TTVLDATNMPSQSK

-1070 SVTGEVLPGAEFSI
+1070 SVTGEMLPGAEFSI
-1084 ANAAGIVIGQLITGE
+1084 ANEAGSTIGKLTTGE
-1099 NGTTTSGWLPYGVYT
+1099 DGTTTSGWLPYGIYT

-1123 YINRGFSTRIE
+1123 YINRGFSKRIE
-1134 AYENG
+1134 AFENG
-1139 KTYTITVENEP
+1139 KTYTINVENEP

-1155 KVIKTDGLTQHPI
+1155 KVIKTDALTQLPI
-1168 EGVQFDVYQGD
+1168 AGVQFDVFKGD
-1179 VLIGTMTTNTQ
+1179 TLVGTMTTNAQ

-1200 GSYTVKEH
+1200 GTYTVKEH

-1228 QITELTATNTPSRSK
+1228 QITELPATNTPSRSK
-1243 VRIIKTDALSGAALA
+1243 VRIVKTDALSGAVLP
-1258 GAEFTITDADGN
+1258 GAEFTITDTAGN

-1276 TGADGMAE
+1276 TGVDGKVE
-1284 SDWLTYGTYTVTE
+1284 SGWLTYGTYIVTE
-1297 TAAPDHY
+1297 
-1304 VNSGFTQSFDAYED
+1304 S
-1318 GKTYEFAVAN
+1318 
-1328 QPTEGGIRLVKTDS
+1328 
-1342 KTNAPIAGV
+1342 
-1351 KFNVYSGTVLV
+1351 
-1362 GSMTTDTNGV
+1362 
-1372 AMLNGLEPGTYTVK
+1372 
-1386 EDALPTGYAGESV
+1386 
-1399 VLEATVVSDVT
+1399 
-1410 CELQATNTPSTSKIR
+1410 
-1425 IVKTDAMNGA
+1425 
-1435 ALAGAEFTITDSTGA
+1435 
-1450 VVAAITTDEDGV
+1450 
-1462 AVTDWL
+1462 
-1468 TYGTYTVT
+1468 
-1476 ETKAPEH
+1476 KAPEH
-1483 YVNSGFT
+1483 YVNSGF
-1490 ATIDAHDDGETY
+1490 AQSFDAFEDGKTY
-1502 ELAVTNAPTK
+1502 EFTVSNAPNK

-1525 AFLAG
+1525 AFLSG
-1530 VKFSIYQGDTL
+1530 VKFNIYRGDEL
-1541 IATMITDENG
+1541 VASMVTDENG
-1551 VASCDNLDRGSYLV
+1551 VASCDNLDRGTYLV

-1572 GYSGDL
+1572 GYSGEL
-1578 VVLEATVRSDA
+1578 VVLEATVQSDA

-1602 QIRIVKTDDLTGEAV
+1602 QIRIIKTDDLTGEAV

-1626 DSGNVAAV
+1626 ESGNVAAV

-1653 TVSETRTP
+1653 TVTETRTP
-1661 EHYITSDWSETVAA
+1661 EHYVTSDWSETVAA
-1675 YENGVTYTI
+1675 YENGITYTF
-1684 EVSNTPTKGYLQIT
+1684 EVSNTPTKGYLQVT
-1698 KTDALDGTLIEGVQ
+1698 KTDVLDGTLIEGVQ
-1712 FDIYQGDELI
+1712 FDIYQGDKLI
-1722 STMTTGSE
+1722 STMTTGAD
-1730 GVATSEALPKG
+1730 GVATSEALSKG
-1741 TYTVKEHDLPEGYT
+1741 AYTVKEHGLPEGYT
-1755 GELATMEAVVVSDET
+1755 GELVAMEAVVKSDET
-1770 TQLTASNQ
+1770 TQLAANNQ
-1778 PIMGKIAI
+1778 PIMGQIRI
-1786 HKSDSLTGEML
+1786 EKSDALTGEML
-1797 ANAEFTIKRLTGLPS
+1797 AGAEFTITRNTGLPS
-1812 HNGSNDGEVVAVIT
+1812 HKGSNDGEVVAVMT
-1826 TNANGY
+1826 TDADGV
-1832 AETSMLTYGTYLV
+1832 AVSPLLTWGTYTV
-1845 TESKVPEHYV
+1845 VETKIPEHYENQPFEAV
-1855 NEPYVCEVTIS
+1855 VTIN
-1866 EHEQTCTVYAENEP
+1866 EHEQIYTIEAENEP
-1880 TMGWIRL
+1880 TMGYIRVV
-1887 LKTNILDQTP
+1887 KTNSLDQMP

-1912 ASMTTDD
+1912 ASMTTDE
-1919 KGVAVSEALPKGEY
+1919 KGVAVSAALPKGEY

-1950 LNAEVRSDETTELT
+1950 LNAEVCSDETTELA
-1964 VTNKPIEGKIR
+1964 VTNKPIQGKIR
-1975 IEKCDS
+1975 IEKQDA
-1981 LTGDRLA
+1981 LTGDHLA

-1994 TRLSGL
+1994 TRISGL
-2000 PSHKGN
+2000 PSHNGN

-2018 VNGVAETPML
+2018 VNGIAETPML

-2035 DETIVPEHYI
+2035 DETIVPEHYV
-2045 DNGFSVEVTINE
+2045 DNSFSVEVTINE

-2090 GVVFDIYAGGEL
+2090 GVVFDIYNGGEL
-2102 VSSMTTNEDGV
+2102 ISSMTTNADGV

-2134 YTGELSVLDAVV
+2134 YTGELIVLDAVV

-2172 LTKEALAGAEFTVTR
+2172 LTKEALAGAEFTVTC

-2231 PEHYVDNN
+2231 PEHYVDNS
-2239 FTAEVTISEDQK
+2239 FSVEVTITEDQK
-2251 IYTVDVE
+2251 TYTVDVE

-2264 WIRLTKTDRLNG
+2264 WIRLAKTDRLNG

-2357 QLTLYKRDLNEYDG
+2357 QLTIYKRDLDEYDG

-2387 NDYNIPDPATRGDGV
+2387 DDYNIPDPATRGDGV
-2402 LTGTVFH
+2402 LTGTVFQ

-2420 GNVIY
+2420 GNVTY

-2437 AGDAASV
+2437 AGDDASV

-2454 AVQEIQAPTG
+2454 AVQEITAPTG

-2526 GAEFKV
+2526 GAEFRV
-2532 YLKSAGSYENARDFE
+2532 FLKSAGSYENARDFE
-2547 RDYLTTD
+2547 RDYLITD
-2554 EHGYAMTKP
+2554 ENGYAMTKP

-2579 YEIKGPIEFSID
+2579 YEIKGPIEFEID

-2620 DTGKVIT
+2620 DTGKIIT

-2636 DSQGKY
+2636 DSKGEY
-2642 ITQTVYYPREMKID
+2642 ITQTVYYPREMEID

-2661 VTGSVT
+2661 ATGSVT

-2678 IEEIVAPEG
+2678 IEEIKAPEG

-2693 ELAVFIGNAGDQPGQ
+2693 ELAVFIGNAGDQPGE

-2731 LTLTGFMSSTEHG
+2731 LTLTGFMTTTEHG

-2750 IYEDRYLAGATFEIR
+2750 IYEDRYLAGATFEVR

-2773 DGTLWYTKDALVETI
+2773 DGTTWYTKDALVETI
-2788 TTSGTSSDMSKELP
+2788 TTSGTGSDMSKELP

-2833 NTPVVTIQVKAGNK
+2833 HTPVVTIQVRAGNK

-2856 KHKEVTEVMTSENG
+2856 KHKEVTEVETSENG

-2881 EGFTFGLYNTKDI
+2881 EGFTFGLYNAKDI

-2905 LMAVGVT
+2905 LMAVGMT

-2918 HISSYFPHGE
+2918 HISGYFPHGE

-2940 KINPDAFPVNILPD
+2940 QINPDAFPVSILPD
-2954 MVSED
+2954 MVAED
-2959 AAVIQVVYPEVVCD
+2959 AAVIQVVYPAVVYD

-3000 MDSEGTLIY
+3000 RDSEGTLIY

-3032 EVYAPEGYELNM
+3032 EVYAPEGYELNT

-3061 VIRDDYTL
+3061 VIRDDYTR

-3082 AGVEFGLLK
+3082 AGVEFALMK
-3091 DDEFLVAVAQSDAKG
+3091 DDEFLVAVAKSDAKG

-3112 IPCGKY
+3112 IPFGKY
-3118 TIREVQPLPGY
+3118 TIREVQPLHGY

-3140 DNTFANPSEP
+3140 DNTFVNPAEP

-3224 TVIPIEIDA
+3224 TVIPVEINA

-3244 VVNQAARLQYKK
+3244 VVNQAARLRYKK
-3256 VDTSGKLLPGVEFSL
+3256 VDTSGEFLPGVEFSL
-3271 INADTGEIV
+3271 INADTGEVV

-3292 FTRFTFGNW
+3292 FTRFTYGNW
-3301 IIRETKA
+3301 IVRETKTL
-3308 PEGYNIMPN
+3308 EGYNVMPD

-3349 GNPMPGV
+3349 GNPMSGV

-3368 RDLVSGE
+3368 HDLVSGE

-3445 VALVSVSCVAV
+3445 VALVSVSCAAV

-3466 PRT
+3466 PRI

>member
-1 MQIKMKC
+1 MRLKMMG
-8 KRALAFVLAL
+8 KRIIAMLMAIL
-18 LMLMT
+18 LLMT
-23 MIPTAAFAE
+23 MLPMGVLAESETEIPPVSSELPDVPTEESPMPDTTITEEDLTNESETVPAEPLPEETPAEGTEQPVEDKETGSSVEGKDESDATEEPSGEAVSDPTVTDPADDSATEADQVVDSTPAPVDQLQAPSLRSAANPSRFTGDEAVRLGKEGNNIYSIIVQKDGSSSTSITRHWVTVDGVKYTAYCIEASDASTSGRDGGLEPGTDAGLLWILNNVPEDSDEDYAIKQQAIWAYLGQSFTIRNLAAGSRCSLSTDQLRERLTDIVTNAQNASLTGSQELWIAYHLDNRSYYQDMAFTVAEPPPSITPTPVPTPTPTPTPIPITGSIRVMKSDASTGSALAGAVFQLLDAAFA
-32 DLPSDVATSTDVATD
+32 PVGS
-47 PIASQENEPVSE
+47 PITTNASGI
-59 EPTAPDEEAEQPAA
+59 AEWT
-73 EDNTAA
+73 N
-79 DDPAVSE
+79 
-86 EDAPAIE
+86 
-93 SEDIDSTEI
+93 
-102 PDATPDESTGSDA
+102 
-115 AEETS
+115 
-120 DAADT
+120 
-125 ALPAVLT
+125 LPAG
-132 LRETIDANGFA
+132 DY
-143 YVQAVRPT
+143 YVQEIQAPEGYQVDDALYSASITENNQLLTIEMTNEVIVGKIRIT
-151 KVCNTPDLSEAG
+151 K
-163 HIYTLTDT
+163 
-171 DDVLL
+171 
-176 ATEYSGRSIK
+176 
-186 VWYYVGADA
+186 
-195 AMRGYVDADDLS
+195 VDADTQYALS
-207 DTCLSADEVADLTNG
+207 D
-222 IEYREYSTDAGYMT
+222 
-236 LYLADGEFNLIEEP
+236 
-250 TTEDTPA
+250 
-257 EEPDPDPDIETMTE
+257 
-271 EENGNES
+271 
-278 EADDPAVDGAGENEN
+278 
-293 AADNAPQEPTDDV
+293 
-306 GSDEEAAADPEA
+306 
-318 SEGEQ
+318 
-323 LPEDEL
+323 
-329 LTGEDEILPDS
+329 
-340 ETASDDAALVEDETL
+340 
-355 PDSSEEVLPP
+355 
-365 ALIGDYL
+365 
-372 QVTTNTRV
+372 
-380 FSEIDETA
+380 
-388 TDDYFG
+388 
-394 DLYLGVFA
+394 
-402 RDAIVHVEEVQ
+402 AI
-413 QDSAGRSWYLVTFLY
+413 F
-428 GDDFTDGRMK
+428 
-438 WTATDTIWIL
+438 
-448 ADETAKTEQ
+448 
-457 TDLTVTDYAYPL
+457 TVTDVRGA
-469 GTPIM
+469 I
-474 RLMSR
+474 
-479 STTAMNGFSLKSIS
+479 
-493 GSIGSFSVGDTAY
+493 V
-506 GSSGRDRD
+506 
-514 YSQIATLEGHGKIYA
+514 ATL
-529 TPHYL
+529 
-534 EGYTVYCL
+534 
-542 EHTLPGPGEN
+542 
-552 ISGGGQQPTG
+552 
-562 PYTIVDWDGYMS
+562 
-574 TAGYSGTIYGE
+574 
-585 DTMHGIAWVLGHTYP
+585 
-600 FMVLDRSDSDNN
+600 
-612 TWSRVAGQFAIREV
+612 
-626 IKQMEG
+626 
-632 AQYVRDYWDMDNFYA
+632 
-647 ASNNAPAVYLEY
+647 
-659 ARWLAEN
+659 
-666 AIAHARRTSDIT
+666 
-678 VSNKSAGY
+678 
-686 ANGSYYGTAT
+686 
-696 YTTDADFMRISKNVG
+696 TTDADGSAETDWLPYGSYTVTEVQAPDG
-711 TLTGHT
+711 
-717 GGEDDLYYYLNSGDT
+717 YVNSGFTT
-732 VTVYSSSNSF
+732 VIEATENGKTYTIH
-742 AYGVESMMDDE
+742 VENTAMQ
-753 AGFYVGVP
+753 GG
-761 SVEIQKVLIPIES
+761 IRL
-774 IPYPTDEAFVDFAV
+774 
-788 TFGAAVITKTDA
+788 TKTDA
-800 GTGAALAGATFEVV
+800 SNGRAIANVQFDIFDTNGTLV
-814 NASGT
+814 GT
-819 VVATTKTGADG
+819 MTTNADG
-830 TAFFENLQAGT
+830 VAVSGNLPRGQ
-841 YTICETSAPTG
+841 YTVREHALPTG
-852 YTISVPN
+852 YAGDLVELTADVEPDSVTELMATNMP
-859 TQSLTVAAGQTAYST
+859 ST
-874 FANEQISGKIAIYKV
+874 SKIRIVKI
-889 DADSKTPLAGATF
+889 DADTKVPLAGAVF
-902 SVTDANGKTVATL
+902 SVSDSSGSSVATL
-915 VTDANGSAETG
+915 TTGEDGTAETG

-932 YDVTETAAPDH
+932 YTVMETAAPDR
-943 YINSGVSVTVSITEH
+943 YINSGFSTTINAYEN
-958 GKTYTIEAEN
+958 GQTYAVEVEN
-968 EPMTGGLLVRKKDAV
+968 EAMTGGLIVRKKDAV
-983 TGAAISGVQF
+983 TGFAISGVQF
-993 DIYQGDVLVATMTTD
+993 DIYQGDILIVTMTTD
-1008 ANGVATCNGLDAGSY
+1008 ANGIATCNGLDAGTY
-1023 IVKEHALP
+1023 TVKEHALP

-1049 TTVFDAANMPSQSK
+1049 TTVLDATNMPSQSK
-1063 IKIIKTD
+1063 IRIIKTD
-1070 SVTGEVLPGAEFSI
+1070 SVTGEMLPGAEFSI
-1084 ANAAGIVIGQLITGE
+1084 ANAAGTVIGQLVTGE
-1099 NGTTTSGWLPYGVYT
+1099 DGTTTSGWLPYGIYT
-1114 ITETQAPDS
+1114 ITETQAPDT

-1134 AYENG
+1134 VYENG
-1139 KTYTITVENEP
+1139 KTYTITVENDP

-1155 KVIKTDGLTQHPI
+1155 KVIKTNALTQQPI
-1168 EGVQFDVYQGD
+1168 AGVQFDVYQAD
-1179 VLIGTMTTNTQ
+1179 VLIGTMTTNAH

-1200 GSYTVKEH
+1200 GTYTVKEH

-1214 VGELAEMT
+1214 VGELTEMT

-1228 QITELTATNTPSRSK
+1228 QITELAATNTPSRSK
-1243 VRIIKTDALSGAALA
+1243 VRIIKTDALTGAALA
-1258 GAEFTITDADGN
+1258 GAEFTITDAAGN

-1276 TGADGMAE
+1276 TDADGMAE

-1297 TAAPDHY
+1297 SAAPEHY
-1304 VNSGFTQSFDAYED
+1304 VNSGFSQTFDAYED
-1318 GKTYEFAVAN
+1318 GKTYEFSVTNA
-1328 QPTEGGIRLVKTDS
+1328 PTEGGIRLTKTDALTG
-1342 KTNAPIAGV
+1342 KPIAGV
-1351 KFNVYSGTVLV
+1351 KFSVYASSALV
-1362 GSMTTDTNGV
+1362 GSMTTDANGV
-1372 AMLNGLEPGTYTVK
+1372 ATLNGLEPGSYIVK
-1386 EDALPTGYAGESV
+1386 EDALPTGYAGELV

-1435 ALAGAEFTITDSTGA
+1435 ALAGAEFTITDNVGV

-1462 AVTDWL
+1462 AITDWL

-1483 YVNSGFT
+1483 YVNSGFAET
-1490 ATIDAHDDGETY
+1490 VDAHEDGKTY
-1502 ELAVTNAPTK
+1502 EFVVSNAPTK
-1512 GGIRLTKTDSETG
+1512 GGIRLTKTDGETG

-1530 VKFSIYQGDTL
+1530 VKFNIYQGDTL
-1541 IATMITDENG
+1541 ITTMTTDENG
-1551 VASCDNLDRGSYLV
+1551 VASCDNLERGTYLV

-1572 GYSGDL
+1572 GYSGEL
-1578 VVLEATVRSDA
+1578 VVLEATVQSDA

-1602 QIRIVKTDDLTGEAV
+1602 QIRIIKTDDLTGEAV

-1626 DSGNVAAV
+1626 ESGNVAAV
-1634 ITTDANGEAVTDWL
+1634 ITTDATGEAVTDWL

-1653 TVSETRTP
+1653 TVSETKTP
-1661 EHYITSDWSETVAA
+1661 EHYVTSDWSETVAA
-1675 YENGVTYTI
+1675 FENGVTYTF
-1684 EVSNTPTKGYLQIT
+1684 EVSNNPTKGYLQIT

-1722 STMTTGSE
+1722 STMTTGSD

-1741 TYTVKEHDLPEGYT
+1741 TYTVKEHGLPEGYT
-1755 GELATMEAVVVSDET
+1755 GELVTMEAVVKSDET
-1770 TQLTASNQ
+1770 SQLTASNQ
-1778 PIMGKIAI
+1778 PIMGQIRVE
-1786 HKSDSLTGEML
+1786 KSDALTGEAL
-1797 ANAEFTIKRLTGLPS
+1797 AGAEFTITRNIGLPS
-1812 HNGSNDGEVVAVIT
+1812 HSGSNDGEIVAVMT
-1826 TNANGY
+1826 TD
-1832 AETSMLTYGTYLV
+1832 AEGVAVSPLLTWGTYNV
-1845 TESKVPEHYV
+1845 VETKIPAHYENQPFEAV
-1855 NEPYVCEVTIS
+1855 VTIS
-1866 EHEQTCTVYAENEP
+1866 EHEQTYTVEAENVP
-1880 TMGWIRL
+1880 TMGYIRVV
-1887 LKTNILDQTP
+1887 KTNSLDQKP
-1897 IAGVQFDIYQDGEVV
+1897 ISGVIFDISQNSQVIGSIV
-1912 ASMTTDD
+1912 TDED
-1919 KGVAVSEALPKGEY
+1919 GVAVSDPLPKGIY
-1933 TVREYETPVG
+1933 TVSERDTPIGYVYEIVN
-1943 YISEVFQ
+1943 
-1950 LNAEVRSDETTELT
+1950 LKAEVCSDETTELV
-1964 VTNKPIEGKIR
+1964 VTNKPIEGKFR
-1975 IEKCDS
+1975 IEKRDS

-1988 GATFTV
+1988 GAIFTI
-1994 TRLSGL
+1994 TRISGL
-2000 PSHKGN
+2000 PSHNGS

-2018 VNGVAETPML
+2018 INGVAETPWL

-2035 DETIVPEHYI
+2035 EETGVPAHYV
-2045 DNGFSVEVTINE
+2045 DNGFSVEAVINE
-2057 EDEGTYLVEC
+2057 EDMGTYLVDC

-2090 GVVFDIYAGGEL
+2090 GVVFDIYDGGEL
-2102 VSSMTTNEDGV
+2102 VSSMTTNADGV

-2123 YMVCERDNPTG
+2123 YMVYERDNPTG
-2134 YTGELSVLDAVV
+2134 YTGELNTLEAVV

-2187 IAGLPSHNGSNDGE
+2187 VSGLPSHNGSNDGE

-2231 PEHYVDNN
+2231 PEHYVDNSLSV
-2239 FTAEVTISEDQK
+2239 EVTISEDQK

-2287 YNDQY
+2287 YNNQY

-2328 YVFEEIELA
+2328 YVFEKIELA

-2357 QLTLYKRDLNEYDG
+2357 QLTIYKRDLDEYDG

-2402 LTGTVFH
+2402 LTGTAFQ

-2431 IESLTT
+2431 IDSLTT

-2454 AVQEIQAPTG
+2454 AVQEIAAPTG
-2464 YQIDPNPFYVDSRGA
+2464 YQIDPNLFFVDTSGA
-2479 SYQSTVPTVEYAGLS
+2479 AMQSAVPTVVYPGLS

-2526 GAEFKV
+2526 GAEFRV
-2532 YLKSAGSYENARDFE
+2532 FLKSAGSYENARDFE
-2547 RDYLTTD
+2547 RDYLITD

-2620 DTGKVIT
+2620 DTGKIIT

-2642 ITQTVYYPREMKID
+2642 ITQTVYYPREMEID

-2661 VTGSVT
+2661 ATGSVT

-2678 IEEIVAPEG
+2678 IEEIKAPEG

-2693 ELAVFIGNAGDQPGQ
+2693 ELAVFIGNSGDTPGE
-2708 TYEVEIEIPNEA
+2708 TYDVEIEIPNEA

-2731 LTLTGFMSSTEHG
+2731 LTLTGFMHVKDANG
-2744 YEVTRP
+2744 YDVHVP
-2750 IYEDRYLAGATFEIR
+2750 IFEDNPLAGATYEVR
-2765 AAEDIIGG
+2765 AAEDIIGA
-2773 DGTLWYTKDALVETI
+2773 DGTVWHKQDALVDTL
-2788 TTSGTSSDMSKELP
+2788 TTTESGSTMSKELP

-2811 GAPVGYILE
+2811 AAPEGYILE
-2820 DVPYEADLTYLDG
+2820 DVPYEVALTYTDDA
-2833 NTPVVTIQVKAGNK
+2833 TPVVTIQVQASNK
-2847 YLPASVALV
+2847 YIPAEVSLEKV
-2856 KHKEVTEVMTSENG
+2856 KEITQHTETDG
-2870 MVHQVITTAPG
+2870 MVHQTITTAPG
-2881 EGFTFGLYNTKDI
+2881 EGCIFGLFNAKDI
-2894 QYMNGT
+2894 RYPGGV
-2900 LMADT
+2900 LMADNLLAT
-2905 LMAVGVT
+2905 GVT
-2912 DEQGLL
+2912 DANGQLTFSG
-2918 HISSYFPHGE
+2918 YYPHGE

-2940 KINPDAFPVNILPD
+2940 QINPDAFPVSILPD
-2954 MVSED
+2954 MVAED
-2959 AAVIQVVYPEVVCD
+2959 AAVIQVVYPEVVYD
-2973 ELIYTPIT
+2973 ELIYNPIT

-3000 MDSEGTLIY
+3000 RDSEGTLIY

-3032 EVYAPEGYELNM
+3032 EVYAPEGYELNT
-3044 TEMTFTVDE
+3044 TEMTFNVDE

-3061 VIRDDYTL
+3061 VIRDDYTR

-3112 IPCGKY
+3112 IPFGKY

-3129 LLNDTVVHLTV
+3129 LLNDTVAHLTV
-3140 DNTFANPSEP
+3140 DNTFVNPSEP

-3180 FDSDGFLCMTALSD
+3180 YDNDGFLCMTAFSD

-3224 TVIPIEIDA
+3224 TVIPIEIDEN
-3233 TYQNSVEPLAT
+3233 YQNSVEPLAT
-3244 VVNQAARLQYKK
+3244 VVNQAARLRYKK

-3308 PEGYNIMPN
+3308 PEGYNIMPD

-3343 VKTDNK
+3343 VKTDNQ

-3382 DLTPGVY
+3382 DLTPSVY
-3389 IIREIETLEGY
+3389 IIREIETAEGY

-3435 FEMTSLMWSG
+3435 FEMTPLMWSG
-3445 VALVSVSCVAV
+3445 IILALCALLSMVA
-3456 MVYILLNKRR
+3456 ILKLKKHQK
-3466 PRT
+3466 

>member
-1 MQIKMKC
+1 MRLKMMG
-8 KRALAFVLAL
+8 KRIIAMLMAIL
-18 LMLMT
+18 LLMT
-23 MIPTAAFAE
+23 MLPMGVLAESETEIPPVSSELPDVPTEESPMPDTTITEEDLTNESETVPAEPLPEETPAEGTEQPVEDKETGSSVEGTDESDASEEPSGEAVSDPTVTDPADDSATEADQAVDSTPAPVDQLQAPSLRSAASPSRFTGDEAVRLGKEGNNIYGIIVQKDGSSSTSITRHWVTVDGVKYTAYCIEASDASTSGRDGGLEPGTDAGLLWILNNVPEDSDEDYAIKQQAIWAYLGQSFTIRNLAAGSRCSLSTDQLRERLSDIVTNAQNASLTGSQELWIAYHLDNRSYYQDMAFTVAEPPPSITPTPVPTPTPTPTPIPITGSIRVMKSDAATGSALAGAVFQLLDAAFAPVDSPIKTDASGIAE
-32 DLPSDVATSTDVATD
+32 WMNLPASDYYVQEIQAPEGYQVDDALYSASITENNQLLTIEMTNEVIVGKIRITKGDADTQDTLSGAIFTITDVSGAIVAT
-47 PIASQENEPVSE
+47 
-59 EPTAPDEEAEQPAA
+59 
-73 EDNTAA
+73 
-79 DDPAVSE
+79 
-86 EDAPAIE
+86 
-93 SEDIDSTEI
+93 
-102 PDATPDESTGSDA
+102 
-115 AEETS
+115 
-120 DAADT
+120 
-125 ALPAVLT
+125 L
-132 LRETIDANGFA
+132 
-143 YVQAVRPT
+143 
-151 KVCNTPDLSEAG
+151 
-163 HIYTLTDT
+163 
-171 DDVLL
+171 
-176 ATEYSGRSIK
+176 
-186 VWYYVGADA
+186 
-195 AMRGYVDADDLS
+195 
-207 DTCLSADEVADLTNG
+207 
-222 IEYREYSTDAGYMT
+222 
-236 LYLADGEFNLIEEP
+236 
-250 TTEDTPA
+250 
-257 EEPDPDPDIETMTE
+257 
-271 EENGNES
+271 
-278 EADDPAVDGAGENEN
+278 
-293 AADNAPQEPTDDV
+293 
-306 GSDEEAAADPEA
+306 
-318 SEGEQ
+318 
-323 LPEDEL
+323 
-329 LTGEDEILPDS
+329 
-340 ETASDDAALVEDETL
+340 
-355 PDSSEEVLPP
+355 
-365 ALIGDYL
+365 
-372 QVTTNTRV
+372 
-380 FSEIDETA
+380 
-388 TDDYFG
+388 
-394 DLYLGVFA
+394 
-402 RDAIVHVEEVQ
+402 
-413 QDSAGRSWYLVTFLY
+413 
-428 GDDFTDGRMK
+428 
-438 WTATDTIWIL
+438 
-448 ADETAKTEQ
+448 
-457 TDLTVTDYAYPL
+457 
-469 GTPIM
+469 
-474 RLMSR
+474 
-479 STTAMNGFSLKSIS
+479 
-493 GSIGSFSVGDTAY
+493 
-506 GSSGRDRD
+506 
-514 YSQIATLEGHGKIYA
+514 
-529 TPHYL
+529 
-534 EGYTVYCL
+534 
-542 EHTLPGPGEN
+542 
-552 ISGGGQQPTG
+552 
-562 PYTIVDWDGYMS
+562 
-574 TAGYSGTIYGE
+574 
-585 DTMHGIAWVLGHTYP
+585 
-600 FMVLDRSDSDNN
+600 
-612 TWSRVAGQFAIREV
+612 
-626 IKQMEG
+626 
-632 AQYVRDYWDMDNFYA
+632 
-647 ASNNAPAVYLEY
+647 
-659 ARWLAEN
+659 
-666 AIAHARRTSDIT
+666 
-678 VSNKSAGY
+678 
-686 ANGSYYGTAT
+686 
-696 YTTDADFMRISKNVG
+696 TTDADGSAETDWLPYGSYTVTEVQAPDGYI
-711 TLTGHT
+711 
-717 GGEDDLYYYLNSGDT
+717 NSGFTT
-732 VTVYSSSNSF
+732 VIEATENGKTYTIH
-742 AYGVESMMDDE
+742 VENTAMQ
-753 AGFYVGVP
+753 GG
-761 SVEIQKVLIPIES
+761 IRL
-774 IPYPTDEAFVDFAV
+774 
-788 TFGAAVITKTDA
+788 TKTDA
-800 GTGAALAGATFEVV
+800 SNGRAIANVQFDIFDANGTLVGTMITNGDGVAVSGNLPRGQYTVREHELPAGYAGDLVELTADVEPDSVTELAAT
-814 NASGT
+814 NMPS
-819 VVATTKTGADG
+819 
-830 TAFFENLQAGT
+830 
-841 YTICETSAPTG
+841 TS
-852 YTISVPN
+852 
-859 TQSLTVAAGQTAYST
+859 
-874 FANEQISGKIAIYKV
+874 KIRIVKI
-889 DADSKTPLAGATF
+889 DADTKAPLAGAVF
-902 SVTDANGKTVATL
+902 SVCDSSGSSVATL
-915 VTDANGSAETG
+915 TTGEDGTAETD

-932 YDVTETAAPDH
+932 YTITETTAPDR
-943 YINSGVSVTVSITEH
+943 YINSGFSTTINAYDN
-958 GKTYTIEAEN
+958 GQTYTVEVEN
-968 EPMTGGLLVRKKDAV
+968 EAMTGGLIIRKKDAV
-983 TGAAISGVQF
+983 TGFAIGGVQF
-993 DIYQGDVLVATMTTD
+993 DIYQNDILIATMTTD
-1008 ANGVATCNGLDAGSY
+1008 SNGVATCNGLDAGTY
-1023 IVKEHALP
+1023 MVKEHALP

-1049 TTVFDAANMPSQSK
+1049 TTVLDATNMPSQSK
-1063 IKIIKTD
+1063 IRIIKTD
-1070 SVTGEVLPGAEFSI
+1070 SVTGEMLPGAEFSI
-1084 ANAAGIVIGQLITGE
+1084 ANAAGTVIGQLVTGE
-1099 NGTTTSGWLPYGVYT
+1099 DGTTTSGWLPYGIYT

-1139 KTYTITVENEP
+1139 KTYTISVENDP

-1155 KVIKTDGLTQHPI
+1155 KVIKTNALTQQPI
-1168 EGVQFDVYQGD
+1168 AGIQFDVYQAD
-1179 VLIGTMTTNTQ
+1179 TLIGTMTTNAQ

-1200 GSYTVKEH
+1200 GTYTVKEH
-1208 ALPTGY
+1208 SLPTGY

-1228 QITELTATNTPSRSK
+1228 QITELSATNTPSRSK
-1243 VRIIKTDALSGAALA
+1243 VRIIKTDALTGAALA
-1258 GAEFTITDADGN
+1258 GAEFTITDAAGN

-1276 TGADGMAE
+1276 TDVDGMAE
-1284 SDWLTYGTYTVTE
+1284 SNWLTYGTYTVTE
-1297 TAAPDHY
+1297 SAAPDHY
-1304 VNSGFTQSFDAYED
+1304 VNSGFSQTVHAYED
-1318 GKTYEFAVAN
+1318 GKTYEFTVAN
-1328 QPTEGGIRLVKTDS
+1328 QPTEGDIRLVKTDAVS
-1342 KTNAPIAGV
+1342 GKPIIGV
-1351 KFNVYSGTVLV
+1351 KFNVYSGTILV
-1362 GSMTTDTNGV
+1362 GTMTTDSNGV
-1372 AMLNGLEPGTYTVK
+1372 ATLNGLEPGTYTVK
-1386 EDALPTGYAGESV
+1386 EDALPTGYAGELV
-1399 VLEATVVSDVT
+1399 VLEANVVSDVT

-1425 IVKTDAMNGA
+1425 IIKTDAQSGT
-1435 ALAGAEFTITDSTGA
+1435 ALAGAEFTITDAAGN
-1450 VVAAITTDEDGV
+1450 VVEVLITDADGK
-1462 AVTDWL
+1462 AESNWL
-1468 TYGTYTVT
+1468 TYGIYTIT
-1476 ETKAPEH
+1476 ETAAPEH
-1483 YVNSGFT
+1483 YVNSGF
-1490 ATIDAHDDGETY
+1490 AQRFDAFEDGKTY
-1502 ELAVTNAPTK
+1502 EFTVTNAPNK
-1512 GGIRLTKTDSETG
+1512 GGIRLIKTDSETG
-1525 AFLAG
+1525 ALLAG
-1530 VKFSIYQGDTL
+1530 VQFSIYQGDTL
-1541 IATMITDENG
+1541 IATMTTDENG
-1551 VASCDNLDRGSYLV
+1551 VASCDNLDRGIYLV

-1572 GYSGDL
+1572 GYSGEL
-1578 VVLEATVRSDA
+1578 VVLEATVQSDA

-1602 QIRIVKTDDLTGEAV
+1602 QIRIIKTDDLTSEAV

-1626 DSGNVAAV
+1626 EGGNVAAV

-1653 TVSETRTP
+1653 TVTETKTP
-1661 EHYITSDWSETVAA
+1661 EHYVASSWSETVAA
-1675 YENGVTYTI
+1675 YENGVTYTF

-1698 KTDALDGTLIEGVQ
+1698 KTDVLDDTLIEGVQ
-1712 FDIYQGDELI
+1712 FDIYRTGELI
-1722 STMTTGSE
+1722 TTMTTGAD

-1741 TYTVKEHDLPEGYT
+1741 SYTVKEHSRPEGYT
-1755 GELATMEAVVVSDET
+1755 GELATMEVAVKSDET

-1778 PIMGKIAI
+1778 PIMGQIRI
-1786 HKSDSLTGEML
+1786 EKSDALTGEAL
-1797 ANAEFTIKRLTGLPS
+1797 AGAEFTITLSNGLPS
-1812 HNGSNDGEVVAVIT
+1812 HNGSNDGEVVAVMT
-1826 TNANGY
+1826 TDEDGVAV
-1832 AETSMLTYGTYLV
+1832 SPLLTWGTYTV
-1845 TESKVPEHYV
+1845 VETKIPEHYENHPFEAV
-1855 NEPYVCEVTIS
+1855 VTIS
-1866 EHEQTCTVYAENEP
+1866 EHEQTYTVEAENEP
-1880 TMGWIRL
+1880 TMGYIRVV
-1887 LKTNILDQTP
+1887 KTNSLDHTP
-1897 IAGVQFDIYQDGEVV
+1897 IAGVIFDISQNSQVIGSIV
-1912 ASMTTDD
+1912 TDED
-1919 KGVAVSEALPKGEY
+1919 GVAVSDPLPKGIY
-1933 TVREYETPVG
+1933 TVSECDTPIGYVYEIVN
-1943 YISEVFQ
+1943 
-1950 LNAEVRSDETTELT
+1950 LKAEVRSDETTDLV
-1964 VTNKPIEGKIR
+1964 VTNKPIEGKFR

-1994 TRLSGL
+1994 TRVSGL
-2000 PSHKGN
+2000 PSHNGS

-2018 VNGVAETPML
+2018 INGVAETPWL

-2035 DETIVPEHYI
+2035 EETGVPEHYV
-2045 DNGFSVEVTINE
+2045 DNGFSVEAVINE
-2057 EDEGTYLVEC
+2057 EDMGTYLVDC
-2067 ENEPTKGWIQ
+2067 ENEPTKGRIQ

-2090 GVVFDIYAGGEL
+2090 GVVFDIYDGGEL
-2102 VSSMTTNEDGV
+2102 VSSMTTNADGV

-2123 YMVCERDNPTG
+2123 YMVYERDNPTG
-2134 YTGELSVLDAVV
+2134 YTGELNTLEAVV

-2160 IQGRIQIMKRDQ
+2160 LQGRIQIMKRDQ

-2187 IAGLPSHNGSNDGE
+2187 VSGLPSHNGSNDGE

-2215 TPLLTWG
+2215 TTQLTWG
-2222 TYRVEETGV
+2222 TYRIEETSV
-2231 PEHYVDNN
+2231 PEHFVDNS
-2239 FTAEVTISEDQK
+2239 FSAEITISEDQK

-2264 WIRLTKTDRLNG
+2264 WIRLTKTDRLND
-2276 NPIEGVQFDIF
+2276 NPIEGVQFDI
-2287 YNDQY
+2287 YYADDY

-2357 QLTLYKRDLNEYDG
+2357 QLTIYKRDLDEYDG
-2371 DDPNTNPRN
+2371 VDPNTNPRN

-2387 NDYNIPDPATRGDGV
+2387 DDYNIPDPATRGDGV
-2402 LTGTVFH
+2402 LTGTVFQ

-2437 AGDAASV
+2437 AGDDASV

-2454 AVQEIQAPTG
+2454 AVQEITAPTG

-2494 RNEILYGAQAI
+2494 RNEILYGAKAI

-2526 GAEFKV
+2526 GAEFRV
-2532 YLKSAGSYENARDFE
+2532 FLKSAGSYENARDFE
-2547 RDYLTTD
+2547 RDYLITD
-2554 EHGYAMTKP
+2554 ENGYAMTKP

-2661 VTGSVT
+2661 ATGSVT

-2856 KHKEVTEVMTSENG
+2856 KHKEVTEVVTSENG

-2881 EGFTFGLYNTKDI
+2881 EGFTFGLCNAKDI

-2918 HISSYFPHGE
+2918 HISGYFPHGE

-2940 KINPDAFPVNILPD
+2940 KINPDAFPVSIQPD
-2954 MVSED
+2954 MVAED
-2959 AAVIQVVYPEVVCD
+2959 AAVIQIVYPEVVYD

-2981 LTKTDIT
+2981 LTKTNIT

-3000 MDSEGTLIY
+3000 MNSEGTLIY

-3032 EVYAPEGYELNM
+3032 EVYAPEGYELNT

-3061 VIRDDYTL
+3061 VIRDDYTR

-3211 RELEAPDGYLLSQ
+3211 RELEAPDGYLLSH

-3244 VVNQAARLQYKK
+3244 AINQAARLQYKK

-3271 INADTGEIV
+3271 INADTGEVV

-3292 FTRFTFGNW
+3292 FTRFTYGNW
-3301 IIRETKA
+3301 LIRETKA
-3308 PEGYNIMPN
+3308 PEGYNIMPD
-3317 IELTV
+3317 IELKV
-3322 DENWVEPEP
+3322 DENWIEPEP

-3343 VKTDNK
+3343 VKTDNQ
-3349 GNPMPGV
+3349 GNPIPGV

-3389 IIREIETLEGY
+3389 IIREIETLEGF
-3400 TLSEET
+3400 TRSEET

-3415 IVPDEMFRFVN
+3415 VIPKEMYKLIN
-3426 YPNIQTGAG
+3426 YPNIQTGSG
-3435 FEMTSLMWSG
+3435 ITMTPVMWCGIILALCALLSLAAIMK
-3445 VALVSVSCVAV
+3445 LRKH
-3456 MVYILLNKRR
+3456 YIK
-3466 PRT
+3466 

>member
-1 MQIKMKC
+1 MRLKMMG
-8 KRALAFVLAL
+8 KRIIAMLMAIL
-18 LMLMT
+18 LLMT
-23 MIPTAAFAE
+23 MLPMGVLAESETEITPVSSELPDVPTEASPMPDTTITEEDLTNESETVPAEPLPEETPAEGTEQPVEDKETGSSVEGKDESDATEEPSGEAVSDPTVTDPADNSATEADQAVDSTPAPVDQLQAPSLRSAANPSRFTGDEAVRLGKEGNNIYGIIVQKDGSSSTSITRHWVTVDGVKYTAYCIEASDASTSGRDGGLEPGTDAGLLWILNNVPEDSDEDYAIKQQAIWAYLGQSFTIRNLAAGSRCSLSTDQLRERLTDIVTNAQNASLTGSQELWIAYHLDNRSYYQDMAFTVAEPPPSITPTPVPTPTPTPTPIPITGSIRVMKSDASTGSAMAGAVFQLLDAAFAPV
-32 DLPSDVATSTDVATD
+32 DSPIKTDASG
-47 PIASQENEPVSE
+47 IAEWTN
-59 EPTAPDEEAEQPAA
+59 
-73 EDNTAA
+73 
-79 DDPAVSE
+79 
-86 EDAPAIE
+86 
-93 SEDIDSTEI
+93 
-102 PDATPDESTGSDA
+102 
-115 AEETS
+115 
-120 DAADT
+120 
-125 ALPAVLT
+125 LPAG
-132 LRETIDANGFA
+132 DY
-143 YVQAVRPT
+143 YVQEIQAPEGYQVDDALYSASITENGQLLTIEMTNEVIVGKIRIT
-151 KVCNTPDLSEAG
+151 K
-163 HIYTLTDT
+163 
-171 DDVLL
+171 
-176 ATEYSGRSIK
+176 
-186 VWYYVGADA
+186 
-195 AMRGYVDADDLS
+195 VDADTQDTLS
-207 DTCLSADEVADLTNG
+207 
-222 IEYREYSTDAGYMT
+222 
-236 LYLADGEFNLIEEP
+236 
-250 TTEDTPA
+250 
-257 EEPDPDPDIETMTE
+257 
-271 EENGNES
+271 
-278 EADDPAVDGAGENEN
+278 GA
-293 AADNAPQEPTDDV
+293 
-306 GSDEEAAADPEA
+306 
-318 SEGEQ
+318 
-323 LPEDEL
+323 
-329 LTGEDEILPDS
+329 I
-340 ETASDDAALVEDETL
+340 
-355 PDSSEEVLPP
+355 
-365 ALIGDYL
+365 
-372 QVTTNTRV
+372 
-380 FSEIDETA
+380 F
-388 TDDYFG
+388 
-394 DLYLGVFA
+394 
-402 RDAIVHVEEVQ
+402 
-413 QDSAGRSWYLVTFLY
+413 
-428 GDDFTDGRMK
+428 
-438 WTATDTIWIL
+438 
-448 ADETAKTEQ
+448 
-457 TDLTVTDYAYPL
+457 TVTDV
-469 GTPIM
+469 
-474 RLMSR
+474 
-479 STTAMNGFSLKSIS
+479 S
-493 GSIGSFSVGDTAY
+493 GAIV
-506 GSSGRDRD
+506 
-514 YSQIATLEGHGKIYA
+514 ATL
-529 TPHYL
+529 
-534 EGYTVYCL
+534 
-542 EHTLPGPGEN
+542 
-552 ISGGGQQPTG
+552 
-562 PYTIVDWDGYMS
+562 
-574 TAGYSGTIYGE
+574 
-585 DTMHGIAWVLGHTYP
+585 
-600 FMVLDRSDSDNN
+600 
-612 TWSRVAGQFAIREV
+612 
-626 IKQMEG
+626 
-632 AQYVRDYWDMDNFYA
+632 
-647 ASNNAPAVYLEY
+647 
-659 ARWLAEN
+659 
-666 AIAHARRTSDIT
+666 
-678 VSNKSAGY
+678 
-686 ANGSYYGTAT
+686 
-696 YTTDADFMRISKNVG
+696 TTDADGSAETDWLPYGSYTVTEVQAPDGYI
-711 TLTGHT
+711 
-717 GGEDDLYYYLNSGDT
+717 NSGFTT
-732 VTVYSSSNSF
+732 VIEATENGKTYTIH
-742 AYGVESMMDDE
+742 VENTAMQ
-753 AGFYVGVP
+753 GG
-761 SVEIQKVLIPIES
+761 IRL
-774 IPYPTDEAFVDFAV
+774 
-788 TFGAAVITKTDA
+788 TKTDA
-800 GTGAALAGATFEVV
+800 SNGRAIANVQFDIFDANGTLV
-814 NASGT
+814 GT
-819 VVATTKTGADG
+819 MTTNADG
-830 TAFFENLQAGT
+830 VAVSGNLPRGQ
-841 YTICETSAPTG
+841 YTVREHALPTG
-852 YTISVPN
+852 YAGDLVELTADVEPDSV
-859 TQSLTVAAGQTAYST
+859 TELTATNMPST
-874 FANEQISGKIAIYKV
+874 SKIRIVKI
-889 DADSKTPLAGATF
+889 DADTKAPLAGAAF
-902 SVTDANGKTVATL
+902 SVSDSSGSSVATL
-915 VTDANGSAETG
+915 TTGEDGTAETD

-932 YDVTETAAPDH
+932 YTVTETAAPDR
-943 YINSGVSVTVSITEH
+943 YINSGFSTTINAYEN
-958 GKTYTIEAEN
+958 GQTYTVEVEN
-968 EPMTGGLLVRKKDAV
+968 EAMTGGLIVRKKDAV
-983 TGAAISGVQF
+983 TGFAISGVQF
-993 DIYQGDVLVATMTTD
+993 DIYQGDTLIATMTTD
-1008 ANGVATCNGLDAGSY
+1008 TNGVATCNGLDAGTY
-1023 IVKEHALP
+1023 TVKEHALP

-1049 TTVFDAANMPSQSK
+1049 TTVLDATNMPSQSK
-1063 IKIIKTD
+1063 IRIIKTD
-1070 SVTGEVLPGAEFSI
+1070 SVTGEMLPGAEFSI
-1084 ANAAGIVIGQLITGE
+1084 ANAAGSVIGQLVTGE
-1099 NGTTTSGWLPYGVYT
+1099 DGTTTSGWLPYGIYT
-1114 ITETQAPDS
+1114 ITETLAPDS

-1139 KTYTITVENEP
+1139 KTYTITVENDP

-1155 KVIKTDGLTQHPI
+1155 KVIKTDALMQQPI
-1168 EGVQFDVYQGD
+1168 AGVQFDVYQAD
-1179 VLIGTMTTNTQ
+1179 VLIGTMTTNAL
-1190 GIAIIEDLEK
+1190 GVAIIEDLEK
-1200 GSYTVKEH
+1200 GTYTVKEH

-1228 QITELTATNTPSRSK
+1228 QITELAATNTPSRSK
-1243 VRIIKTDALSGAALA
+1243 VQIVKTDALSGAALA
-1258 GAEFTITDADGN
+1258 GAEFTITDAAGN
-1270 VVEVLT
+1270 VVEVLST
-1276 TGADGMAE
+1276 DVDGMAE

-1297 TAAPDHY
+1297 SAAPDHY
-1304 VNSGFTQSFDAYED
+1304 VNSGFSQTFDAYED
-1318 GKTYEFAVAN
+1318 GKTYEFSVTNA
-1328 QPTEGGIRLVKTDS
+1328 PTEGGIRLTKTDALTG
-1342 KTNAPIAGV
+1342 KPIAGV
-1351 KFNVYSGTVLV
+1351 KFNVYAGSALV
-1362 GSMTTDTNGV
+1362 GSMITDANGV
-1372 AMLNGLEPGTYTVK
+1372 ATLNGLEPGSYIVK
-1386 EDALPTGYAGESV
+1386 EDALPTGYAGELV
-1399 VLEATVVSDVT
+1399 VLEANVVSDAT
-1410 CELQATNTPSTSKIR
+1410 CELEATNTPSTSKIR
-1425 IVKTDAMNGA
+1425 IIKTDSMNGT
-1435 ALAGAEFTITDSTGA
+1435 ALDGAEFTITDSAGA
-1450 VVAAITTDEDGV
+1450 VIATITTGEDGV
-1462 AVTDWL
+1462 AITDWL
-1468 TYGTYTVT
+1468 PYGTYTVT
-1476 ETKAPEH
+1476 EIKAPAH

-1490 ATIDAHDDGETY
+1490 ATVDAHEDGKTY
-1502 ELAVTNAPTK
+1502 EFAVSNDPNK

-1530 VKFSIYQGDTL
+1530 VQFSIYQGDLL
-1541 IATMITDENG
+1541 IATMTTDENG
-1551 VASCDNLDRGSYLV
+1551 VASCDNLDRGTYLV
-1565 KEDALPE
+1565 KEDALPK
-1572 GYSGDL
+1572 GYSGEL
-1578 VVLEATVRSDA
+1578 VVLEATVQSDA

-1602 QIRIVKTDDLTGEAV
+1602 QIRIVKTDDLTGEVV
-1617 SGAEFTVTD
+1617 SGAEFTVKNE
-1626 DSGNVAAV
+1626 SGDVAAF

-1653 TVSETRTP
+1653 TVTETKTP
-1661 EHYITSDWSETVAA
+1661 EHYVTSDWSETVAA
-1675 YENGVTYTI
+1675 YDNGVTYTF
-1684 EVSNTPTKGYLQIT
+1684 EVSNTPSKGYLQII
-1698 KTDALDGTLIEGVQ
+1698 KTDALDGTLIEGVK

-1722 STMTTGSE
+1722 STMTTDAD

-1741 TYTVKEHDLPEGYT
+1741 TYTVKEHDLPEGYS
-1755 GELATMEAVVVSDET
+1755 GELATMEAVVKSDET

-1778 PIMGKIAI
+1778 PIMGQIRI
-1786 HKSDSLTGEML
+1786 EKSDALTGEAL
-1797 ANAEFTIKRLTGLPS
+1797 AGAEFTITRNSGLPS
-1812 HNGSNDGEVVAVIT
+1812 HKGSNDGAVVAVMT
-1826 TNANGY
+1826 TNADGV
-1832 AETSMLTYGTYLV
+1832 AVSPLLTWGTYTV
-1845 TESKVPEHYV
+1845 VETKIPTHYENQPFEAV
-1855 NEPYVCEVTIS
+1855 VTIS
-1866 EHEQTCTVYAENEP
+1866 EHEQTYNIEAENVP
-1880 TMGWIRL
+1880 TKGYIRVF
-1887 LKTNILDQTP
+1887 KTNGLDQTP
-1897 IAGVQFDIYQDGEVV
+1897 IAGVIFDISQNSQVIG
-1912 ASMTTDD
+1912 SIITDED
-1919 KGVAVSEALPKGEY
+1919 GVAVSDPLPKGIY
-1933 TVREYETPVG
+1933 TVSERDTPIGYVYEIVN
-1943 YISEVFQ
+1943 
-1950 LNAEVRSDETTELT
+1950 LKAEVRSDETTDLV
-1964 VTNKPIEGKIR
+1964 VTNKPIEGKFR

-1994 TRLSGL
+1994 TRVSGL
-2000 PSHKGN
+2000 PSHNGS

-2018 VNGVAETPML
+2018 INGVAETPWL

-2035 DETIVPEHYI
+2035 EETGVPEHYV
-2045 DNGFSVEVTINE
+2045 DNGFSVEAVINE
-2057 EDEGTYLVEC
+2057 EDMGTYLVDC

-2090 GVVFDIYAGGEL
+2090 GVVFDIYDGGEL
-2102 VSSMTTNEDGV
+2102 VSSMTTNADGV

-2123 YMVCERDNPTG
+2123 YMVYERDNPTG
-2134 YTGELSVLDAVV
+2134 YTGELNTLEAVV

-2172 LTKEALAGAEFTVTR
+2172 LTKGALAGAEFTVTR
-2187 IAGLPSHNGSNDGE
+2187 VSGLPSHNGSNDGE

-2222 TYRVEETGV
+2222 TYHVEETGV
-2231 PEHYVDNN
+2231 PEHYVDNS
-2239 FTAEVTISEDQK
+2239 FSAEVTITEDQK
-2251 IYTVDVE
+2251 IYTIDVE

-2292 GEGLAGTMVTDANG
+2292 GEGLASTMVTDANG

-2357 QLTLYKRDLNEYDG
+2357 QLTIYKRDLDEYDG

-2387 NDYNIPDPATRGDGV
+2387 NDYHIPDPATRGDGV
-2402 LTGTVFH
+2402 LTGTVFQ

-2431 IESLTT
+2431 IDSLTT

-2454 AVQEIQAPTG
+2454 AVQEIAAPTG
-2464 YQIDPNPFYVDSRGA
+2464 YQIDLNPFFVDTSGA
-2479 SYQSTVPTVEYAGLS
+2479 AMQSAVPTVVFPGLS

-2514 TTDPTRVEIPEA
+2514 TTDPTRVEIPEV
-2526 GAEFKV
+2526 GAEFRV
-2532 YLKSAGSYENARDFE
+2532 FLKSAGSYENARDFE
-2547 RDYLTTD
+2547 RDYLITD

-2620 DTGKVIT
+2620 DTGKIIT

-2636 DSQGKY
+2636 DSKGEY
-2642 ITQTVYYPREMKID
+2642 ITQTVYYPREMEID
-2656 TFTTD
+2656 TFVTD
-2661 VTGSVT
+2661 ATGSVT

-2708 TYEVEIEIPNEA
+2708 TYEVEIEIPNKA

-2731 LTLTGFMSSTEHG
+2731 LTLTGFMTANEHG

-2750 IYEDRYLAGATFEIR
+2750 VYEDRYLAGATFELR

-2773 DGTLWYTKDALVETI
+2773 DGTIWYTKDALVETI
-2788 TTSGTSSDMSKELP
+2788 TTSGTGSDMSKELP

-2833 NTPVVTIQVKAGNK
+2833 HTPVVTIQVRAGNK

-2856 KHKEVTEVMTSENG
+2856 KHKEVTEVETSENE

-2881 EGFTFGLYNTKDI
+2881 EGFTFGLYNAKDI
-2894 QYMNGT
+2894 HYANGT

-2918 HISSYFPHGE
+2918 HISGYFPHGE

-2940 KINPDAFPVNILPD
+2940 KINPNAFPVSIQPD
-2954 MVSED
+2954 MVAED
-2959 AAVIQVVYPEVVCD
+2959 AAVIQVVYPEVVYD

-3000 MDSEGTLIY
+3000 MNSEGTLIY

-3032 EVYAPEGYELNM
+3032 EVYAPEGYELNT
-3044 TEMTFTVDE
+3044 TEMTFNVDE

-3061 VIRDDYTL
+3061 VIRDDYTR
-3069 VTLVKQDM
+3069 VTLVKQDI

-3082 AGVEFGLLK
+3082 AGVEFGLLR

-3112 IPCGKY
+3112 IPFGKY
-3118 TIREVQPLPGY
+3118 TICEVQPLPGY

-3140 DNTFANPSEP
+3140 DNTFVNPAEP

-3256 VDTSGKLLPGVEFSL
+3256 VDTNGKLLPGVEFSL

-3308 PEGYNIMPN
+3308 PEGYNIMPD

-3389 IIREIETLEGY
+3389 IIREIETLQGF

-3415 IVPDEMFRFVN
+3415 IIPKEMYKLVN
-3426 YPNIQTGAG
+3426 YPNIQTG
-3435 FEMTSLMWSG
+3435 SG
-3445 VALVSVSCVAV
+3445 VTMTPVMWCGIILALCAV
-3456 MVYILLNKRR
+3456 LSLAAIVKLRKHYTK
-3466 PRT
+3466 

>member
-23 MIPTAAFAE
+23 MLPTAAYAE
-32 DLPSDVATSTDVATD
+32 ELPSDVATSTDVAAD

-59 EPTAPDEEAEQPAA
+59 EPTDPDKEAEQPAA
-73 EDNTAA
+73 EDSTAA

-93 SEDIDSTEI
+93 SEDIDSSEI
-102 PDATPDESTGSDA
+102 PDDTPEESTDSDA
-115 AEETS
+115 AEETT
-120 DAADT
+120 DAAAT
-125 ALPAVLT
+125 EQPAVLT
-132 LRETIDANGFA
+132 LQETIDANGFA
-143 YVQAVRPT
+143 YVRAVRTT
-151 KVCNTPDLSEAG
+151 KVYNTPDRSEAG

-176 ATEYSGRSIK
+176 ATEHNGSSIK

-195 AMRGYVDADDLS
+195 AMRGYVDVDDLS
-207 DTCLSADEVADLTNG
+207 DTCLSEDEVSGLTNG
-222 IEYREYSTDAGYMT
+222 IESREYSTDAGYMT
-236 LYLADGEFNLIEEP
+236 LYLADGEFNPIEEP

-257 EEPDPDPDIETMTE
+257 EEPDPDPDIDTMTE
-271 EENGNES
+271 EETGNES
-278 EADDPAVDGAGENEN
+278 EADDPAVDSAGENEN

-306 GSDEEAAADPEA
+306 GSDEETAADPEA
-318 SEGEQ
+318 AEGEQ

-329 LTGEDEILPDS
+329 LTGEAEILPDN
-340 ETASDDAALVEDETL
+340 ETDSDDADLVEDETL

-372 QVTTNTRV
+372 QVTTDTRV
-380 FSEIDETA
+380 FSEIDDTA

-402 RDAIVHVEEVQ
+402 HDAIVRVEEVH

-428 GDDFTDGRMK
+428 GDDFADGRMK
-438 WTATDTIWIL
+438 WIATDMIWIL
-448 ADETAKTEQ
+448 ADEAEATDQ

-552 ISGGGQQPTG
+552 ISGGGKQPTG
-562 PYTIVDWDGYMS
+562 PYIIVDWDGYMS
-574 TAGYSGTIYGE
+574 TAGYSGAIYGE
-585 DTMHGIAWVLGHTYP
+585 DTMHAIAWVLGHTYP

-647 ASNNAPAVYLEY
+647 ASNNAPGVYLEY

-666 AIAHARRTSDIT
+666 AIAHARRTGKIT

-774 IPYPTDEAFVDFAV
+774 VPYPTDEAFVDFAV

-819 VVATTKTGADG
+819 VVATAKTGADG
-830 TAFFENLQAGT
+830 TAVFENLQAGT
-841 YTICETSAPTG
+841 YTIRETSAPTG
-852 YTISVPN
+852 YTLSVPN
-859 TQSLTVAAGQTAYST
+859 TQSLTVAAGQTANAT
-874 FANEQISGKIAIYKV
+874 FANEKIRGKIAIYKV
-889 DADSKTPLAGATF
+889 DADSKEPLAGAAF
-902 SVTDANGKTVATL
+902 SVTDANGNIVATL
-915 VTDANGSAETG
+915 VTDANGTAETD

-943 YINSGVSVTVSITEH
+943 YINSGASVTVSITEH
-958 GKTYTIEAEN
+958 GKTYTVEAEN
-968 EPMTGGLLVRKKDAV
+968 EPMKGGLIVRKKDAV
-983 TGAAISGVQF
+983 TGAVIEDVQF

-1008 ANGVATCNGLDAGSY
+1008 ANGVATCNGLDAGTY
-1023 IVKEHALP
+1023 TVKEHALP
-1031 TGYVGELVVLE
+1031 NGYVGELVVLE

-1049 TTVFDAANMPSQSK
+1049 TTVLDATNMPSQSK

-1070 SVTGEVLPGAEFSI
+1070 SVTGEMLPGAEFSI
-1084 ANAAGIVIGQLITGE
+1084 ANAAGIVIGQLVTGE
-1099 NGTTTSGWLPYGVYT
+1099 DGTTTSGWLPYGVYT

-1139 KTYTITVENEP
+1139 KTYPINVENE
-1150 TKGGI
+1150 
-1155 KVIKTDGLTQHPI
+1155 
-1168 EGVQFDVYQGD
+1168 
-1179 VLIGTMTTNTQ
+1179 
-1190 GIAIIEDLEK
+1190 
-1200 GSYTVKEH
+1200 
-1208 ALPTGY
+1208 
-1214 VGELAEMT
+1214 
-1222 AVVVSD
+1222 
-1228 QITELTATNTPSRSK
+1228 
-1243 VRIIKTDALSGAALA
+1243 
-1258 GAEFTITDADGN
+1258 
-1270 VVEVLT
+1270 
-1276 TGADGMAE
+1276 
-1284 SDWLTYGTYTVTE
+1284 
-1297 TAAPDHY
+1297 
-1304 VNSGFTQSFDAYED
+1304 
-1318 GKTYEFAVAN
+1318 
-1328 QPTEGGIRLVKTDS
+1328 
-1342 KTNAPIAGV
+1342 
-1351 KFNVYSGTVLV
+1351 
-1362 GSMTTDTNGV
+1362 
-1372 AMLNGLEPGTYTVK
+1372 
-1386 EDALPTGYAGESV
+1386 
-1399 VLEATVVSDVT
+1399 
-1410 CELQATNTPSTSKIR
+1410 
-1425 IVKTDAMNGA
+1425 
-1435 ALAGAEFTITDSTGA
+1435 
-1450 VVAAITTDEDGV
+1450 
-1462 AVTDWL
+1462 
-1468 TYGTYTVT
+1468 
-1476 ETKAPEH
+1476 
-1483 YVNSGFT
+1483 
-1490 ATIDAHDDGETY
+1490 
-1502 ELAVTNAPTK
+1502 
-1512 GGIRLTKTDSETG
+1512 
-1525 AFLAG
+1525 
-1530 VKFSIYQGDTL
+1530 
-1541 IATMITDENG
+1541 
-1551 VASCDNLDRGSYLV
+1551 
-1565 KEDALPE
+1565 
-1572 GYSGDL
+1572 
-1578 VVLEATVRSDA
+1578 
-1589 VTELHAV
+1589 
-1596 NCKSKS
+1596 
-1602 QIRIVKTDDLTGEAV
+1602 
-1617 SGAEFTVTD
+1617 
-1626 DSGNVAAV
+1626 
-1634 ITTDANGEAVTDWL
+1634 
-1648 PYGIY
+1648 
-1653 TVSETRTP
+1653 
-1661 EHYITSDWSETVAA
+1661 
-1675 YENGVTYTI
+1675 
-1684 EVSNTPTKGYLQIT
+1684 PTKGYLQIT
-1698 KTDALDGTLIEGVQ
+1698 KADALDGTLIKGVQ
-1712 FDIYQGDELI
+1712 FDIYQSDKLI
-1722 STMTTGSE
+1722 STMITGAD

-1741 TYTVKEHDLPEGYT
+1741 TYTVKEHGLPEGYT
-1755 GELATMEAVVVSDET
+1755 GELATMEVGVKSDET

-1778 PIMGKIAI
+1778 PIMGQIRI
-1786 HKSDSLTGEML
+1786 EKSDALTGEML
-1797 ANAEFTIKRLTGLPS
+1797 AGAEFTITRNTGLPS
-1812 HNGSNDGEVVAVIT
+1812 HKGSNDGEVVAVMT
-1826 TNANGY
+1826 TDADGVAVSPLLTWGTY
-1832 AETSMLTYGTYLV
+1832 TVAET
-1845 TESKVPEHYV
+1845 KIPEHYENQPFEAV
-1855 NEPYVCEVTIS
+1855 VTIS
-1866 EHEQTCTVYAENEP
+1866 EHEQTYTVEAENKP
-1880 TMGWIRL
+1880 TMGYIRVV
-1887 LKTNILDQTP
+1887 KTNSLDQTP
-1897 IAGVQFDIYQDGEVV
+1897 IAGVIFDITQNSQVIGSIV
-1912 ASMTTDD
+1912 TDEN
-1919 KGVAVSEALPKGEY
+1919 GVAVSEPLPKGIY
-1933 TVREYETPVG
+1933 TVSERDMPIGYVYEIVN
-1943 YISEVFQ
+1943 
-1950 LNAEVRSDETTELT
+1950 LKAEVRSDETTELV
-1964 VTNKPIEGKIR
+1964 VTNKPIEGKFR
-1975 IEKCDS
+1975 IEKRDS

-1988 GATFTV
+1988 GAIFTI
-1994 TRLSGL
+1994 TRISGL
-2000 PSHKGN
+2000 PSHNGS

-2018 VNGVAETPML
+2018 SNGVAETPWL

-2035 DETIVPEHYI
+2035 EETGVPAHYV
-2045 DNGFSVEVTINE
+2045 DNDFSVEAVINE
-2057 EDEGTYLVEC
+2057 EDMGTYLVDC

-2090 GVVFDIYAGGEL
+2090 GVVFDIYRDGEL

-2123 YMVCERDNPTG
+2123 YMVYERDNPTG
-2134 YTGELSVLDAVV
+2134 YTGELNTLEAVV

-2187 IAGLPSHNGSNDGE
+2187 VSGLPSHNGSNDGE

-2231 PEHYVDNN
+2231 PEHYVDNS
-2239 FTAEVTISEDQK
+2239 FSVEVTITEDQK

-2357 QLTLYKRDLNEYDG
+2357 QLTIYKRDLDEYDG

-2387 NDYNIPDPATRGDGV
+2387 NDYHIPDPATRGDGV
-2402 LTGTVFH
+2402 LTGTVFQ

-2425 PEGTVI
+2425 PEGMVI
-2431 IESLTT
+2431 LESLTT
-2437 AGDAASV
+2437 TGDDASV

-2479 SYQSTVPTVEYAGLS
+2479 SYQSTVPTVEYTGLS

-2514 TTDPTRVEIPEA
+2514 TTDSTRVEIPEA
-2526 GAEFKV
+2526 DAEFRV
-2532 YLKSAGSYENARDFE
+2532 FLKSAGSYENARDFE
-2547 RDYLTTD
+2547 RDYLITD

-2620 DTGKVIT
+2620 DTGKILT

-2642 ITQTVYYPREMKID
+2642 ITQTVYYPREMEID

-2661 VTGSVT
+2661 ATGSVT

-2708 TYEVEIEIPNEA
+2708 TYEVEIEIPNKA

-2731 LTLTGFMSSTEHG
+2731 LTLTRFMTANEHG

-2750 IYEDRYLAGATFEIR
+2750 VYEDRYLAGATFEIR

-2788 TTSGTSSDMSKELP
+2788 TTSGTGSDMSKELP

-2856 KHKEVTEVMTSENG
+2856 KHKEVTEVVTSENG
-2870 MVHQVITTAPG
+2870 MVHQVITTALG
-2881 EGFTFGLYNTKDI
+2881 DGFTFGLYNAKDI
-2894 QYMNGT
+2894 HYVNGT

-2918 HISSYFPHGE
+2918 HISGYFPHGE

-2940 KINPDAFPVNILPD
+2940 QINPDAFPVSILPD
-2954 MVSED
+2954 MVAED
-2959 AAVIQVVYPEVVCD
+2959 AAVIQVVYPAVVYD

-3000 MDSEGTLIY
+3000 RDSEGTLIY

-3032 EVYAPEGYELNM
+3032 EVYAPEGYELNT
-3044 TEMTFTVDE
+3044 TEMTFNVDE

-3061 VIRDDYTL
+3061 VIRDDYTR

-3082 AGVEFGLLK
+3082 AGVEFALLK
-3091 DDEFLVAVAQSDAKG
+3091 DDEFLVAVAKSDAKG

-3140 DNTFANPSEP
+3140 DNAFVNPSEP

-3211 RELEAPDGYLLSQ
+3211 RELEAPDGYLLSHD
-3224 TVIPIEIDA
+3224 VIPVEIDA

-3244 VVNQAARLQYKK
+3244 VVNQAARLRYKK

-3271 INADTGEIV
+3271 INAGTGEVV

-3292 FTRFTFGNW
+3292 FTRFTFGDW
-3301 IIRETKA
+3301 IVRETKA
-3308 PEGYNIMPN
+3308 PEGYNIMPD
-3317 IELTV
+3317 IKLKV

-3356 KFTLED
+3356 KFKLED

-3389 IIREIETLEGY
+3389 IIREIETAEGY

-3426 YPNIQTGAG
+3426 YPNIQTDAG

-3445 VALVSVSCVAV
+3445 VALVSVSCAAV
-3456 MVYILLNKRR
+3456 MVYVLLNKRR

>member
-8 KRALAFVLAL
+8 KRTLAFVLAL

-23 MIPTAAFAE
+23 MLPTAAFAE
-32 DLPSDVATSTDVATD
+32 ELPSDVATSTDVAAD
-47 PIASQENEPVSE
+47 PVASQENEPVSE

-73 EDNTAA
+73 EDSTAA

-93 SEDIDSTEI
+93 SEDIDSSEI
-102 PDATPDESTGSDA
+102 PDDTPEESADSIV
-115 AEETS
+115 AEETT
-120 DAADT
+120 DAAD
-125 ALPAVLT
+125 AELPVVLT
-132 LRETIDANGFA
+132 LQETIEANGFA
-143 YVQAVRPT
+143 YVRAVRPT
-151 KVCNTPDLSEAG
+151 KVYNTPENSEDG

-176 ATEYSGRSIK
+176 ATEHNGSSIK
-186 VWYYVGADA
+186 IWYYVGADA

-207 DTCLSADEVADLTNG
+207 DTCLSEDEVSDLTNG
-222 IEYREYSTDAGYMT
+222 IESREYSTDAGYMT

-250 TTEDTPA
+250 TTEDAPA
-257 EEPDPDPDIETMTE
+257 EEPEPDPENETMPE
-271 EENGNES
+271 EETGNES
-278 EADDPAVDGAGENEN
+278 EADDPAVDDAGEDEN

-306 GSDEEAAADPEA
+306 DSDEETAADPEA
-318 SEGEQ
+318 TEGEQ

-329 LTGEDEILPDS
+329 LTGEDETLPDS
-340 ETASDDAALVEDETL
+340 ETDSDDADLIEDETL
-355 PDSSEEVLPP
+355 PDGIEEVLPP

-372 QVTTNTRV
+372 QVTTDTRV
-380 FSEIDETA
+380 FSEIDDTA

-402 RDAIVHVEEVQ
+402 RDAIVRVEEVH
-413 QDSAGRSWYLVTFLY
+413 QDSAGRIWYLVTFLY
-428 GDDFTDGRMK
+428 GDDFVDGRMK
-438 WTATDTIWIL
+438 WTATDMIWIL
-448 ADETAKTEQ
+448 ADEAAETDQ
-457 TDLTVTDYAYPL
+457 TDLSVTDYAYPL

-479 STTAMNGFSLKSIS
+479 SATAMNGFSLKSIS

-514 YSQIATLEGHGKIYA
+514 YPQIATLEGHGKIYA

-552 ISGGGQQPTG
+552 ISGGGKQPTG

-574 TAGYSGTIYGE
+574 TAGYSGAIYGE
-585 DTMHGIAWVLGHTYP
+585 DTMHAIAWVLGHTYP
-600 FMVLDRSDSDNN
+600 FMVLDRSDSNN
-612 TWSRVAGQFAIREV
+612 ETWSRVAGQFAIREV

-647 ASNNAPAVYLEY
+647 ASNNAPSVYLEY

-666 AIAHARRTSDIT
+666 AIAHARRTGKIT
-678 VSNKSAGY
+678 VSNKNAGY

-711 TLTGHT
+711 MLTGHT
-717 GGEDDLYYYLNSGDT
+717 GGEDDFYYYLNSGDT
-732 VTVYSSSNSF
+732 VTVYSSSSSF

-819 VVATTKTGADG
+819 VVTTAKTGADG
-830 TAFFENLQAGT
+830 TAVFENLQAGT
-841 YTICETSAPTG
+841 YTIRETSAPTG
-852 YTISVPN
+852 YTLSVPD
-859 TQSLTVAAGQTAYST
+859 TQSLTVAAGQTANAT
-874 FANEQISGKIAIYKV
+874 FVNEKIRGKIAIYKV
-889 DADSKTPLAGATF
+889 DADSKEPLAGAAF
-902 SVTDANGKTVATL
+902 SVTDANGNIVATL
-915 VTDANGSAETG
+915 VTDANGTAETD

-932 YDVTETAAPDH
+932 YDVTETAAPDR
-943 YINSGVSVTVSITEH
+943 YINSGASVNVSITEH
-958 GKTYTIEAEN
+958 GKTYTVEAEN
-968 EPMTGGLLVRKKDAV
+968 EPMKGGLIVRKKDAV
-983 TGAAISGVQF
+983 TGAVIEDVQF
-993 DIYQGDVLVATMTTD
+993 DIYRDGELIATMTTD
-1008 ANGVATCNGLDAGSY
+1008 ANGVATCNGLDAGTY
-1023 IVKEHALP
+1023 TIKEHALP

-1042 GTVTSDV
+1042 GTVASDV
-1049 TTVFDAANMPSQSK
+1049 TTVLDATNMPFQSK

-1070 SVTGEVLPGAEFSI
+1070 SVTGEMLPGAEFSI
-1084 ANAAGIVIGQLITGE
+1084 ANAAGITIGKLITGE
-1099 NGTTTSGWLPYGVYT
+1099 DGTTTSGWLPYGVYT

-1134 AYENG
+1134 AFENG
-1139 KTYTITVENEP
+1139 KTYTINVENEP

-1155 KVIKTDGLTQHPI
+1155 KVIKMDALTQLPI
-1168 EGVQFDVYQGD
+1168 AGVQFDVFQGD
-1179 VLIGTMTTNTQ
+1179 TLVGTMTTNAQ

-1200 GSYTVKEH
+1200 GTYTVKEH

-1214 VGELAEMT
+1214 VGELTEMT

-1228 QITELTATNTPSRSK
+1228 QITELPATNTPSRSK
-1243 VRIIKTDALSGAALA
+1243 VRIVKTDALSGAVLP
-1258 GAEFTITDADGN
+1258 GAEFTITDAAGN

-1276 TGADGMAE
+1276 TGVDGKVE
-1284 SDWLTYGTYTVTE
+1284 SGWLTYGTYIVTE
-1297 TAAPDHY
+1297 
-1304 VNSGFTQSFDAYED
+1304 S
-1318 GKTYEFAVAN
+1318 
-1328 QPTEGGIRLVKTDS
+1328 
-1342 KTNAPIAGV
+1342 
-1351 KFNVYSGTVLV
+1351 
-1362 GSMTTDTNGV
+1362 
-1372 AMLNGLEPGTYTVK
+1372 
-1386 EDALPTGYAGESV
+1386 
-1399 VLEATVVSDVT
+1399 
-1410 CELQATNTPSTSKIR
+1410 
-1425 IVKTDAMNGA
+1425 
-1435 ALAGAEFTITDSTGA
+1435 
-1450 VVAAITTDEDGV
+1450 
-1462 AVTDWL
+1462 
-1468 TYGTYTVT
+1468 
-1476 ETKAPEH
+1476 KAPEH
-1483 YVNSGFT
+1483 YVNSGF
-1490 ATIDAHDDGETY
+1490 AQSFDAFEDGKTY
-1502 ELAVTNAPTK
+1502 EFTVSNAPNK

-1525 AFLAG
+1525 AFLSG
-1530 VKFSIYQGDTL
+1530 VKFNIYRGDEL
-1541 IATMITDENG
+1541 VASMVTDENG
-1551 VASCDNLDRGSYLV
+1551 VASCDNLDRGTYLV

-1572 GYSGDL
+1572 GYSGEL
-1578 VVLEATVRSDA
+1578 VVLEATVQSDA

-1626 DSGNVAAV
+1626 ESGNVAAV
-1634 ITTDANGEAVTDWL
+1634 ITTDATGEAVTDWL

-1653 TVSETRTP
+1653 TVSETKTP
-1661 EHYITSDWSETVAA
+1661 EHYVTSDWSETVAA
-1675 YENGVTYTI
+1675 FENGVTYTF
-1684 EVSNTPTKGYLQIT
+1684 EVSNNPTKGYLQIT

-1712 FDIYQGDELI
+1712 FDIYQGDKLI
-1722 STMTTGSE
+1722 STMTTGAD
-1730 GVATSEALPKG
+1730 GIATSEALPKG
-1741 TYTVKEHDLPEGYT
+1741 TYTVKEHSLPEGYT
-1755 GELATMEAVVVSDET
+1755 GELATMEAVVKSDES
-1770 TQLTASNQ
+1770 TQLAANNQ
-1778 PIMGKIAI
+1778 PIMGQIRI
-1786 HKSDSLTGEML
+1786 EKSDALTGEML
-1797 ANAEFTIKRLTGLPS
+1797 ACAEFTITRNTGLPS
-1812 HNGSNDGEVVAVIT
+1812 HKGSNDGEVVAVMT
-1826 TNANGY
+1826 TDADGV
-1832 AETSMLTYGTYLV
+1832 AVSPLLTWGTYTV
-1845 TESKVPEHYV
+1845 VETKIPEHYENQPFEAV
-1855 NEPYVCEVTIS
+1855 VTIN
-1866 EHEQTCTVYAENEP
+1866 EHEQTYTIEAENEP
-1880 TMGWIRL
+1880 TMGYIRVV
-1887 LKTNILDQTP
+1887 KTNSLDQMP

-1912 ASMTTDD
+1912 ASMTTDE
-1919 KGVAVSEALPKGEY
+1919 KGVAVSPALPKGEY

-1950 LNAEVRSDETTELT
+1950 LNAEVCSDETTELA
-1964 VTNKPIEGKIR
+1964 VTNKPIQGKIR
-1975 IEKCDS
+1975 IEKQDA
-1981 LTGDRLA
+1981 LTGDHLA

-1994 TRLSGL
+1994 TRISGL
-2000 PSHKGN
+2000 PSHNGN

-2018 VNGVAETPML
+2018 VNGIAETPML

-2035 DETIVPEHYI
+2035 DETIVPEHYV
-2045 DNGFSVEVTINE
+2045 DNSFSVEVTINE

-2077 LVKVDALDRTPIA
+2077 HVKVDALDRTPIA
-2090 GVVFDIYAGGEL
+2090 GVVFDIYNGGEL
-2102 VSSMTTNEDGV
+2102 ISSMTTNADGV

-2134 YTGELSVLDAVV
+2134 YTGELIVLDAVV

-2160 IQGRIQIMKRDQ
+2160 MQGRIQIMKRDQ

-2231 PEHYVDNN
+2231 PEHYVDNS
-2239 FTAEVTISEDQK
+2239 FSVEITITEDQK

-2264 WIRLTKTDRLNG
+2264 WIRLTKTDRMNG

-2292 GEGLAGTMVTDANG
+2292 GEGMAGTMVTDANG

-2357 QLTLYKRDLNEYDG
+2357 QLTIYKRDLDEYDG

-2387 NDYNIPDPATRGDGV
+2387 NDYHIPDPVTRGDGV
-2402 LTGTVFH
+2402 LTGTVFQ

-2431 IESLTT
+2431 IDSLTT
-2437 AGDAASV
+2437 AGDTASV

-2454 AVQEIQAPTG
+2454 AVQEITAPTG
-2464 YQIDPNPFYVDSRGA
+2464 YQIDPNPFFVDTSGA
-2479 SYQSTVPTVEYAGLS
+2479 AMQSAVPTVVYPGLS

-2526 GAEFKV
+2526 GAEFRV
-2532 YLKSAGSYENARDFE
+2532 FLKSAGSYENARDFE
-2547 RDYLTTD
+2547 RDYLITD

-2563 LPYGV
+2563 LSYGV

-2598 PPPLTLSDKPI
+2598 PSPLTLSDKPI

-2620 DTGKVIT
+2620 DTGKIIT

-2642 ITQTVYYPREMKID
+2642 ITQTVYYPREMEID
-2656 TFTTD
+2656 TFVTD
-2661 VTGSVT
+2661 ATGSVT

-2788 TTSGTSSDMSKELP
+2788 TTSGTGSDMSKELP

-2833 NTPVVTIQVKAGNK
+2833 NTPVVTIQVRAGNK

-2856 KHKEVTEVMTSENG
+2856 KHKEETKVVTSENG

-2881 EGFTFGLYNTKDI
+2881 EGFTFGLYNAKDI
-2894 QYMNGT
+2894 HYVNGT

-2918 HISSYFPHGE
+2918 HISGYFPHGE
-2928 YYIKELAAPAGW
+2928 FYIKELAAPAGW
-2940 KINPDAFPVNILPD
+2940 QINPDAFPVSILPD
-2954 MVSED
+2954 MVAED
-2959 AAVIQVVYPEVVCD
+2959 AAVIQIVYPEVVYD

-2988 GVETL
+2988 GVDTL

-3000 MDSEGTLIY
+3000 MNSEGTLIY

-3022 PVVPGTYTFR
+3022 PVVPGTYSFR
-3032 EVYAPEGYELNM
+3032 EVYAPEGYELNT

-3061 VIRDDYTL
+3061 VIRDDYTC
-3069 VTLVKQDM
+3069 VTLVKKDM

-3082 AGVEFGLLK
+3082 AGVEFGLLR
-3091 DDEFLVAVAQSDAKG
+3091 DDKSLMAVTQSDAKG

-3112 IPCGKY
+3112 IPFGKY

-3140 DNTFANPSEP
+3140 DNTFVNPVEP

-3202 YVPYGSYTI
+3202 YVPYGSYTV

-3224 TVIPIEIDA
+3224 AVIPVEINA

-3244 VVNQAARLQYKK
+3244 VVNHAARLRYKK

-3292 FTRFTFGNW
+3292 FTRFTYGNW
-3301 IIRETKA
+3301 IVRETRA
-3308 PEGYNIMPN
+3308 PEGYNIMPD
-3317 IELTV
+3317 IKLKV
-3322 DENWVEPEP
+3322 DESWVEPEP

-3406 IKVVIDEKY
+3406 IKVVIDDKY

-3445 VALVSVSCVAV
+3445 VALLSVSCAAV
-3456 MVYILLNKRR
+3456 MAYILLNKRR
-3466 PRT
+3466 PRI